1 MIKIVI
7 MSTKFKPLLLL
18 LIVFLLIPACSDGET
33 SSPNL
38 VEISSEDDDE
48 EESEDEEFEN
58 NEEEAEDEE
67 REFEYIAPVLPVL
80 PDPPISSSEWNQV
93 NGPFGGTI
101 TSIFKSPDGYWV
113 TTTDNSG
120 LSDSNLYLVDN
131 KEFTWELKK
140 TISGN
145 MGGVVVDASNS
156 NQIAF
161 YTEATSNSDSGVF
174 ISKDGGETWD
184 ETEVGG
190 GQYSA
195 IAIGSQNTSTLYVAG
210 RYFPN
215 GEDCED
221 EEGED
226 DCTPEKNSAI
236 FISNDFGTSWIKSSS
251 IPKGVFQEIEL
262 EEGQELEEEDI
273 DKVRVLYVSPSDD
286 DLIFV
291 GTSNLLVKSGDRG
304 SSWKT
309 LSNTFHRSDI
319 KGLAI
324 HPNNPNIIYVRIGL
338 YTFSDCS
345 DVDND
350 DPDYE
355 ESVSK
360 YCPGIY
366 KSTDGGESWKLLD
379 EVTGDPSEGGVYI
392 NEYNDSEIY
401 SVFGRETF
409 VSKDAGMSSDVFL
422 DTKEHPI
429 IPDVGVEIITF
440 GESEAEV
447 FMAGLQG
454 VYRTYDN
461 GRTWIETNTGFVG
474 SEVVD
479 IVTALDGTMYATTYN
494 LGIFKSIDGGK
505 NWGFASFGIKNWY
518 GMQLATHPENPDT
531 IFTTTNGGVY
541 KSTNAGESWKLIG
554 GSDLCDDEDVG
565 GNCHYHG
572 IIVEKEAPFKV
583 LVGSGGDQYAK
594 EGVGLTGSENSGDT
608 WKASDNGFVRDV
620 HVSKLIIDPNNN
632 NIFYATTQ
640 GATEYTDKVGD
651 GAGVFKSTDRGN
663 NWTQINNGLDSL
675 ETNVLIV
682 DPNDSETLYLGTD
695 DDGVYKSINGGD
707 SWKKLNV
714 SSLSKSFGVGDIVVD
729 PQNSDNIYIGTVDY
743 FRLSENRGVLGD
755 FGIYKSTDGGTT
767 WEEFNSGL
775 KHLGVFSLE
784 ISEENRILYAGTR
797 AGGVYWISLD
807 D

>member
-1 MIKIVI
+1 MIENSK
-7 MSTKFKPLLLL
+7 K
-18 LIVFLLIPACSDGET
+18 LIVFILFLLILSGCSSDD
-33 SSPNL
+33 SSGPTL
-38 VEISSEDDDE
+38 VEISSDEEDVDYEEEDGDE
-48 EESEDEEFEN
+48 EEDSDEEEN
-58 NEEEAEDEE
+58 DDMDIT
-67 REFEYIAPVLPVL
+67 EFIPPELPDL
-80 PDPPISSSEWNQV
+80 PDPVLSSSKWNQV

-101 TSIFKSPDGYWV
+101 TSIFKSSDGYWV

-120 LSDSNLYLVDN
+120 LSDSNLYLVDS
-131 KEFTWELKK
+131 KTFVWELKK

-145 MGGVVVDASNS
+145 MGGVVVNASNS

-174 ISKDGGETWD
+174 VSKDGGKTWD
-184 ETEVGG
+184 EAKIDGS
-190 GQYSA
+190 QYSA
-195 IAIGSQNTSTLYVAG
+195 ITIGSQNTSTLYVAG
-210 RYFPN
+210 RHFPN
-215 GEDCED
+215 GEDCE
-221 EEGED
+221 EEEDED

-251 IPKGVFQEIEL
+251 IPKGVFKEIEL

-273 DKVRVLYVSPSDD
+273 DKVTVLYVSPSDD
-286 DLIFV
+286 DQIFV
-291 GTSNLLVKSGDRG
+291 GTSNLLLKSNDRG
-304 SSWKT
+304 SSWES
-309 LSNTFHRSDI
+309 LSDTFHRSDI

-324 HPNNPNIIYVRIGL
+324 HPNNPNIIYARIGL

-350 DPDYE
+350 DADYE

-366 KSTDGGESWKLLD
+366 KSTDGGESWKLLE

-409 VSKDAGMSSDVFL
+409 VSKDGGISSDVFL

-440 GESEAEV
+440 GESESEV

-461 GRTWIETNTGFVG
+461 GKTWIESNTGFVG

-479 IVTALDGTMYATTYN
+479 LVTSLDGTMYATTYN
-494 LGIFKSIDGGK
+494 LGIFKSTDGGK
-505 NWGFASFGIKNWY
+505 NWVFASFGIKNWY
-518 GMQLATHPENPDT
+518 GMQLATHPEDADT
-531 IFTTTNGGVY
+531 LFTTTNGGVY
-541 KSTNAGESWKLIG
+541 KSTNAGKSWELIG
-554 GSDLCDDEDVG
+554 GSDLCDDEDAG

-572 IIVEKEAPFKV
+572 IVVEKEAPFKV

-594 EGVGLTGSENSGDT
+594 EGVGLTGSEDNGESWRNSD
-608 WKASDNGFVRDV
+608 DGFVRDV
-620 HVSKLIIDPNNN
+620 HVSKLVIDPNNN
-632 NIFYATTQ
+632 NVFYATTQ
-640 GATEYTDKVGD
+640 GETEYTDKVGD

-663 NWTQINNGLDSL
+663 NWTQINNGLNSL
-675 ETNVLIV
+675 ETNVLAV
-682 DPNDSETLYLGTD
+682 DPNDSDVLYLGTD
-695 DDGVYKSINGGD
+695 DDGIYKSINGGEN
-707 SWKKLNV
+707 WKKLIPTA
-714 SSLSKSFGVGDIVVD
+714 SFGVGDIIVD
-729 PQNSDNIYIGTVDY
+729 PQNSNNVYMGTVDY
-743 FRLSENRGVLGD
+743 FRLSESRGVLGD
-755 FGIYKSTDGGTT
+755 FGVYKSTDGGTT

-775 KHLGVFSLE
+775 NHLGVFSLE
-784 ISEENRILYAGTR
+784 LSEENRILYAGTR
-797 AGGVYWISLD
+797 AGGVYWINLD
-807 D
+807 G

>member
-1 MIKIVI
+1 MIENSK
-7 MSTKFKPLLLL
+7 K
-18 LIVFLLIPACSDGET
+18 LIVFILFLLILSGCSNDD
-33 SSPNL
+33 SSGPTL
-38 VEISSEDDDE
+38 VEISSDEEDVDYEEEDSDE
-48 EESEDEEFEN
+48 EEDNDEEEN
-58 NEEEAEDEE
+58 DDIDIT
-67 REFEYIAPVLPVL
+67 EFIPPELPDL
-80 PDPPISSSEWNQV
+80 PDPVLSSTKWNQV

-101 TSIFKSPDGYWV
+101 TSIFKSSDGYWV

-120 LSDSNLYLVDN
+120 LSDSNLYLVDS
-131 KEFTWELKK
+131 KTFVWELKK

-145 MGGVVVDASNS
+145 MGGVVVNASNS

-174 ISKDGGETWD
+174 VSKDGGKTWD
-184 ETEVGG
+184 EAKIDGS
-190 GQYSA
+190 QYSA
-195 IAIGSQNTSTLYVAG
+195 ITIGSQNTSTLYVAG
-210 RYFPN
+210 RHFPN

-221 EEGED
+221 EEDED

-251 IPKGVFQEIEL
+251 IPKGVFKEIEL

-273 DKVRVLYVSPSDD
+273 DKVTVLYVSPSDD
-286 DLIFV
+286 DQIFV
-291 GTSNLLVKSGDRG
+291 GTSNLLLKSNDRG
-304 SSWKT
+304 SSWES
-309 LSNTFHRSDI
+309 LSDTFHRSDI

-324 HPNNPNIIYVRIGL
+324 HPNNPNIIYARIGL

-350 DPDYE
+350 DADYE

-366 KSTDGGESWKLLD
+366 KSTDGGESWKLLE

-409 VSKDAGMSSDVFL
+409 VSKDGGISSDVFL

-440 GESEAEV
+440 GESESEV

-461 GRTWIETNTGFVG
+461 GKTWIESNTGFVG

-479 IVTALDGTMYATTYN
+479 LVTSLDGTMYATTYN
-494 LGIFKSIDGGK
+494 LGIFKSTDGGK
-505 NWGFASFGIKNWY
+505 NWVFASFGIKNWY
-518 GMQLATHPENPDT
+518 GMQLATHPEDADT
-531 IFTTTNGGVY
+531 LFTTTNGGVY
-541 KSTNAGESWKLIG
+541 KSTNAGKSWELIG
-554 GSDLCDDEDVG
+554 GSDLCDDEDAG

-572 IIVEKEAPFKV
+572 IVVEKEAPFKV

-594 EGVGLTGSENSGDT
+594 EGVGLTGSEDNGESWRNSD
-608 WKASDNGFVRDV
+608 DGFVRDV
-620 HVSKLIIDPNNN
+620 HVSKLVIDPNNN
-632 NIFYATTQ
+632 NVFYATTQ
-640 GATEYTDKVGD
+640 GETEYTDKVGD

-663 NWTQINNGLDSL
+663 NWTQINNGLNSL
-675 ETNVLIV
+675 ETNVLAV
-682 DPNDSETLYLGTD
+682 DPNDSDVLYLGTD
-695 DDGVYKSINGGD
+695 DDGIYKSINGGEN
-707 SWKKLNV
+707 WEKLIPTA
-714 SSLSKSFGVGDIVVD
+714 SFGVGDIIVD
-729 PQNSDNIYIGTVDY
+729 PQNSNNVYMGTVDY
-743 FRLSENRGVLGD
+743 FRLSESRGVLGD
-755 FGIYKSTDGGTT
+755 FGVYKSTDGGTT

-775 KHLGVFSLE
+775 NHLGVFSLE
-784 ISEENRILYAGTR
+784 LSEENRILYAGTR
-797 AGGVYWISLD
+797 AGGVYWINLD
-807 D
+807 G

>member
-1 MIKIVI
+1 MIENSK
-7 MSTKFKPLLLL
+7 K
-18 LIVFLLIPACSDGET
+18 LIVFILFLLILSGCSNDD
-33 SSPNL
+33 SSGPTL
-38 VEISSEDDDE
+38 VEISSDEEDMDYEEEDGDGEEDGDE
-48 EESEDEEFEN
+48 EENDDMDITEFIPPE
-58 NEEEAEDEE
+58 
-67 REFEYIAPVLPVL
+67 LPDL
-80 PDPPISSSEWNQV
+80 PDPVLSSSKWNQV

-101 TSIFKSPDGYWV
+101 TSIFKSSDGYWV

-120 LSDSNLYLVDN
+120 LSDSNLYLVDS
-131 KEFTWELKK
+131 KTFVWELKK

-145 MGGVVVDASNS
+145 MGGVVVNASNS

-174 ISKDGGETWD
+174 VSKDGGKTWD
-184 ETEVGG
+184 EAKIDGS
-190 GQYSA
+190 QYSA
-195 IAIGSQNTSTLYVAG
+195 ITIGSQNTSTLYVAG
-210 RYFPN
+210 RHFPN

-221 EEGED
+221 EEDED

-251 IPKGVFQEIEL
+251 IPKGVFKEIEL

-273 DKVRVLYVSPSDD
+273 DKVTVLYVSPSDD
-286 DLIFV
+286 DQIFV
-291 GTSNLLVKSGDRG
+291 GTSNLLLKSNDRG
-304 SSWKT
+304 SSWES
-309 LSNTFHRSDI
+309 LSDTFHRSDI

-324 HPNNPNIIYVRIGL
+324 HPNNPNIIYARIGL

-350 DPDYE
+350 DADYE

-366 KSTDGGESWKLLD
+366 KSTDGGESWKLLE

-409 VSKDAGMSSDVFL
+409 VSKDGGISSDVFL

-440 GESEAEV
+440 GESESEV

-461 GRTWIETNTGFVG
+461 GKTWIESNTGFVG

-479 IVTALDGTMYATTYN
+479 LVTSLDGTMYATTYN
-494 LGIFKSIDGGK
+494 LGIFKSTDGGK
-505 NWGFASFGIKNWY
+505 NWVFASFGIKNWY
-518 GMQLATHPENPDT
+518 GMQLATHPEDADT
-531 IFTTTNGGVY
+531 LFTTTNGGVY
-541 KSTNAGESWKLIG
+541 KSTNAGKSWELIG
-554 GSDLCDDEDVG
+554 GSDLCDDEDAG

-572 IIVEKEAPFKV
+572 IVVEKEAPFKV

-594 EGVGLTGSENSGDT
+594 EGVGLTGSEDNGESWRNSD
-608 WKASDNGFVRDV
+608 DGFVRDV
-620 HVSKLIIDPNNN
+620 HVSKLVIDPNNN
-632 NIFYATTQ
+632 NVFYATTQ
-640 GATEYTDKVGD
+640 GETEYTDKVGD
-651 GAGVFKSTDRGN
+651 GAGVFKSIDRGN
-663 NWTQINNGLDSL
+663 NWTQINNGLNSL
-675 ETNVLIV
+675 ETNVLAV
-682 DPNDSETLYLGTD
+682 DPNDSDVLYLGTD
-695 DDGVYKSINGGD
+695 DDGIYKSINGGEN
-707 SWKKLNV
+707 WKKLIPTA
-714 SSLSKSFGVGDIVVD
+714 SFGVGDIIVD
-729 PQNSDNIYIGTVDY
+729 PQNSNNVYMGTVDY
-743 FRLSENRGVLGD
+743 FRLSESRGVLGD
-755 FGIYKSTDGGTT
+755 FGVYKSTDGGTT

-775 KHLGVFSLE
+775 NHLGVFSLE
-784 ISEENRILYAGTR
+784 LSEENRILYAGTR
-797 AGGVYWISLD
+797 AGGVYWINLD
-807 D
+807 G

>member
-1 MIKIVI
+1 MIENSK
-7 MSTKFKPLLLL
+7 K
-18 LIVFLLIPACSDGET
+18 LIVFILFLLILSGCSSDD
-33 SSPNL
+33 SSGPTL
-38 VEISSEDDDE
+38 VEISSDEEDVDYEEEDGDE
-48 EESEDEEFEN
+48 EEDSDEEEN
-58 NEEEAEDEE
+58 DDMDIT
-67 REFEYIAPVLPVL
+67 EFIPPELPDL
-80 PDPPISSSEWNQV
+80 PDPVLSSSKWNQV

-101 TSIFKSPDGYWV
+101 TSIFKSSDGYWV

-120 LSDSNLYLVDN
+120 LSDSNLYLVDS
-131 KEFTWELKK
+131 KTFVWELKK

-145 MGGVVVDASNS
+145 MGGVVVNASNS

-174 ISKDGGETWD
+174 VSKDGGKTWD
-184 ETEVGG
+184 EAKIDGS
-190 GQYSA
+190 QYSA
-195 IAIGSQNTSTLYVAG
+195 ITIGSQNTSTLYVAG
-210 RYFPN
+210 RHFPN

-221 EEGED
+221 EEDED

-251 IPKGVFQEIEL
+251 IPKGVFKEIEL

-273 DKVRVLYVSPSDD
+273 DKVTVLYVSPSDD
-286 DLIFV
+286 DQIFV
-291 GTSNLLVKSGDRG
+291 GTSNLLLKSNDRG
-304 SSWKT
+304 SSWES
-309 LSNTFHRSDI
+309 LSDTFHRSDI

-324 HPNNPNIIYVRIGL
+324 HPNNPNIIYARIGL

-350 DPDYE
+350 DADYE

-366 KSTDGGESWKLLD
+366 KSTDGGESWKLLE

-409 VSKDAGMSSDVFL
+409 VSKDGGISSDVFL

-440 GESEAEV
+440 GESESEV

-461 GRTWIETNTGFVG
+461 GKTWIESNTGFVG

-479 IVTALDGTMYATTYN
+479 LVTSLDGTMYATTYN
-494 LGIFKSIDGGK
+494 LGIFKSTDGGK
-505 NWGFASFGIKNWY
+505 NWVFASFGIKNWY
-518 GMQLATHPENPDT
+518 GMQLATHPEDADT
-531 IFTTTNGGVY
+531 LFTTTNGGVY
-541 KSTNAGESWKLIG
+541 KSTNAGKSWELIG
-554 GSDLCDDEDVG
+554 GSDLCDDEDAG

-572 IIVEKEAPFKV
+572 IVVEKEAPFKV

-594 EGVGLTGSENSGDT
+594 EGVGLTGSEDNGESWRNSD
-608 WKASDNGFVRDV
+608 DGFVRDV
-620 HVSKLIIDPNNN
+620 HVSKLVIDPNNN
-632 NIFYATTQ
+632 NVFYATTQ
-640 GATEYTDKVGD
+640 GETEYTDKVGD

-663 NWTQINNGLDSL
+663 NWTQINNGLNSL
-675 ETNVLIV
+675 ETNVLAV
-682 DPNDSETLYLGTD
+682 DPNDSDVLYLGTD
-695 DDGVYKSINGGD
+695 DDGIYKSINGGEN
-707 SWKKLNV
+707 WKKLIP
-714 SSLSKSFGVGDIVVD
+714 SASFGVGDIVVD
-729 PQNSDNIYIGTVDY
+729 PQNSNNVYMGTVDY
-743 FRLSENRGVLGD
+743 FRLSESRGVLGD
-755 FGIYKSTDGGTT
+755 FGVYKSTDGGTT

-775 KHLGVFSLE
+775 NHLGVFSLE
-784 ISEENRILYAGTR
+784 LSEENRILYAGTR
-797 AGGVYWISLD
+797 AGGVYWINLD
-807 D
+807 G

>member
-1 MIKIVI
+1 MIENSK
-7 MSTKFKPLLLL
+7 K
-18 LIVFLLIPACSDGET
+18 LIVFILFLLILSGCSSDD
-33 SSPNL
+33 SSGPTL
-38 VEISSEDDDE
+38 VEISSDEEDVDYEEEDGDE
-48 EESEDEEFEN
+48 EEDSDEEEN
-58 NEEEAEDEE
+58 DDMDIT
-67 REFEYIAPVLPVL
+67 EFIPPELPDL
-80 PDPPISSSEWNQV
+80 PDPVLSSSKWNQV

-101 TSIFKSPDGYWV
+101 TSIFKSSDGYWV

-120 LSDSNLYLVDN
+120 LSDSNLYLVDS
-131 KEFTWELKK
+131 KTFVWELKK

-145 MGGVVVDASNS
+145 MGGVVVNASNS

-174 ISKDGGETWD
+174 VSKDGGRTWEEAKID
-184 ETEVGG
+184 GS
-190 GQYSA
+190 QYSA
-195 IAIGSQNTSTLYVAG
+195 ITIGTQNTSTLYVAG
-210 RYFPN
+210 RHFPN

-221 EEGED
+221 EEDED

-251 IPKGVFQEIEL
+251 IPKGVFKEIEL

-273 DKVRVLYVSPSDD
+273 DKVTVLYVSPSDD
-286 DLIFV
+286 DQIFV
-291 GTSNLLVKSGDRG
+291 GTSNLLLKSNDRG
-304 SSWKT
+304 SSWES
-309 LSNTFHRSDI
+309 LSDTFHRSDI

-324 HPNNPNIIYVRIGL
+324 HPNNPNIIYARIGL

-350 DPDYE
+350 DADYE

-366 KSTDGGESWKLLD
+366 KSTDGGESWKLLE

-409 VSKDAGMSSDVFL
+409 VSKDGGISSDVFL

-440 GESEAEV
+440 GESESEV

-461 GRTWIETNTGFVG
+461 GKTWIESNTGFVG

-479 IVTALDGTMYATTYN
+479 LVTSLDGTMYATTYN
-494 LGIFKSIDGGK
+494 LGIFKSTDGGK
-505 NWGFASFGIKNWY
+505 NWVFASFGIKNWY
-518 GMQLATHPENPDT
+518 GMQLATHPEDADT
-531 IFTTTNGGVY
+531 LFTTTNGGVY
-541 KSTNAGESWKLIG
+541 KSTNAGKSWELIG
-554 GSDLCDDEDVG
+554 GSDLCDDEDAG

-572 IIVEKEAPFKV
+572 IVVEKEAPFKV

-594 EGVGLTGSENSGDT
+594 EGVGLTGSEDNGESWRNSD
-608 WKASDNGFVRDV
+608 DGFVRDV
-620 HVSKLIIDPNNN
+620 HVSKLVIDPNNN
-632 NIFYATTQ
+632 NVFYATTQ
-640 GATEYTDKVGD
+640 GETEYTDKVGD

-663 NWTQINNGLDSL
+663 NWTQINNGLNSL
-675 ETNVLIV
+675 ETNVLAV
-682 DPNDSETLYLGTD
+682 DPNDSDVLYLGTD
-695 DDGVYKSINGGD
+695 DDGIYKSINGGEN
-707 SWKKLNV
+707 WKKLIPTA
-714 SSLSKSFGVGDIVVD
+714 SFGVGDIIVD
-729 PQNSDNIYIGTVDY
+729 PQNSNNVYMGTVDY
-743 FRLSENRGVLGD
+743 FRLSESRGVLGD
-755 FGIYKSTDGGTT
+755 FGVYKSTDGGTT

-775 KHLGVFSLE
+775 NHLGVFSLE
-784 ISEENRILYAGTR
+784 LSEENRILYAGTR
-797 AGGVYWISLD
+797 AGGVYWINLD
-807 D
+807 G

>member
-1 MIKIVI
+1 MLKI
-7 MSTKFKPLLLL
+7 SSK
-18 LIVFLLIPACSDGET
+18 LIVLFLFFLIVSACSSGD
-33 SSPNL
+33 SSGPTL
-38 VEISSEDDDE
+38 VEVSSDEESVDYEEENDDE
-48 EESEDEEFEN
+48 EEDSDEEEN
-58 NEEEAEDEE
+58 DDEIT
-67 REFEYIAPVLPVL
+67 EFIPPELPDL
-80 PDPPISSSEWNQV
+80 PDPALSSSKWNQV

-101 TSIFKSPDGYWV
+101 TSIFKGSDGYWV

-120 LSDSNLYLVDN
+120 LSDSNLYLVDS
-131 KEFTWELKK
+131 KKFTWELKK
-140 TISGN
+140 TMSGN
-145 MGGVVVDASNS
+145 MGGVVVNTSNS

-174 ISKDGGETWD
+174 ISKDGGTTWNETSID
-184 ETEVGG
+184 G
-190 GQYSA
+190 GQFSA
-195 IAIGSQNTSTLYVAG
+195 IAVGSQNTSTLYIAG

-215 GEDCED
+215 GEDC
-221 EEGED
+221 EGED

-236 FISNDFGTSWIKSSS
+236 FISNDFGASWTKSSP
-251 IPKGVFQEIEL
+251 IPKGIFKEIEL

-273 DKVRVLYVSPSDD
+273 DKVTVLYVSPSDD
-286 DLIFV
+286 DHIFV
-291 GTSNLLVKSGDRG
+291 GTSNLLLKSNDRG
-304 SSWKT
+304 SSWES
-309 LSNTFHRSDI
+309 LSDTFHRSDI

-366 KSTDGGESWKLLD
+366 KSTDGGESWKLLE

-401 SVFGRETF
+401 SVFSRETF
-409 VSKDAGMSSDVFL
+409 VSKDAGLSSDMFL
-422 DTKEHPI
+422 NTKEHPI

-440 GESEAEV
+440 GKSESEV

-461 GRTWIETNTGFVG
+461 GKTWIETNTGFVG

-479 IVTALDGTMYATTYN
+479 LVTALDGTMYATTYN
-494 LGIFKSIDGGK
+494 LGIFKSIDDGK
-505 NWGFASFGIKNWY
+505 NWGFASFGIKSWY
-518 GMQLATHPENPDT
+518 GMQLATHPEDADT
-531 IFTTTNGGVY
+531 VFTTTSGGVY

-554 GSDLCDDEDVG
+554 GSDLCDDEEAG

-583 LVGSGGDQYAK
+583 LVGSGGDQYSK
-594 EGVGLTGSENSGDT
+594 EGVGLTGSEDNGETWRNSD
-608 WKASDNGFVRDV
+608 DGFVRDV

-675 ETNVLIV
+675 ETNILTV
-682 DPNDSETLYLGTD
+682 DPNDSKTLYLGTD
-695 DDGVYKSINGGD
+695 DDGVYKSTDGGE

-714 SSLSKSFGVGDIVVD
+714 SSIPKSFGVGDIIVD
-729 PQNSDNIYIGTVDY
+729 PQNSNNIYIGTVDY
-743 FRLSENRGVLGD
+743 FRLSESRGVLGD

-784 ISEENRILYAGTR
+784 LSEENRILYAGTR

-807 D
+807 N

>member
-1 MIKIVI
+1 MIENSK
-7 MSTKFKPLLLL
+7 K
-18 LIVFLLIPACSDGET
+18 LIVFILFLLILSGCSSDD
-33 SSPNL
+33 SSGPTL
-38 VEISSEDDDE
+38 VEISSDEEDMDYEEEDGDE
-48 EESEDEEFEN
+48 EEDSDEEEN
-58 NEEEAEDEE
+58 DDMDIT
-67 REFEYIAPVLPVL
+67 EFIPPELPDL
-80 PDPPISSSEWNQV
+80 PDPVLSSSKWNQV

-101 TSIFKSPDGYWV
+101 TSIFKSSDGYWV

-120 LSDSNLYLVDN
+120 LSDSNLYLVDS
-131 KEFTWELKK
+131 KTFVWELKK

-145 MGGVVVDASNS
+145 MGGVVVNASNS

-174 ISKDGGETWD
+174 VSEDGGKTWD
-184 ETEVGG
+184 EAKIDGS
-190 GQYSA
+190 QYSA
-195 IAIGSQNTSTLYVAG
+195 ITIGSQNTSTLYVAG
-210 RYFPN
+210 RHFPY

-221 EEGED
+221 EEDED

-251 IPKGVFQEIEL
+251 IPKGVFKEIEL

-273 DKVRVLYVSPSDD
+273 DKVTVLYVSPSDD
-286 DLIFV
+286 DRIFV
-291 GTSNLLVKSGDRG
+291 GTSNLLLKSNNRG
-304 SSWKT
+304 SSWES
-309 LSNTFHRSDI
+309 LSDTFHRSDI

-324 HPNNPNIIYVRIGL
+324 HPNNPNIIYARIGL

-350 DPDYE
+350 DADYE

-366 KSTDGGESWKLLD
+366 KSTDGGESWKLLE

-409 VSKDAGMSSDVFL
+409 VSKDGGISSDVFL

-440 GESEAEV
+440 GESESEV

-461 GRTWIETNTGFVG
+461 GKTWIESNTGFVG

-479 IVTALDGTMYATTYN
+479 LVTSLDGTMYATTYN
-494 LGIFKSIDGGK
+494 LGIFKSTDGGK
-505 NWGFASFGIKNWY
+505 NWVFASFGIKNWY
-518 GMQLATHPENPDT
+518 GMQLATHPEDADT
-531 IFTTTNGGVY
+531 LFTTTNGGVY
-541 KSTNAGESWKLIG
+541 KSTNAGKSWELIG
-554 GSDLCDDEDVG
+554 GSDLCDDEDAG

-572 IIVEKEAPFKV
+572 IVVEKEAPFKV

-594 EGVGLTGSENSGDT
+594 EGVGLTGSEDNGESWRNSD
-608 WKASDNGFVRDV
+608 DGFVRDV
-620 HVSKLIIDPNNN
+620 HVSKLVIDPNNN
-632 NIFYATTQ
+632 NVFYATTQ
-640 GATEYTDKVGD
+640 GETEYTDKVGD

-663 NWTQINNGLDSL
+663 NWTQINNGLNSL
-675 ETNVLIV
+675 ETNVLAV
-682 DPNDSETLYLGTD
+682 DPNDSDVLYLGTD
-695 DDGVYKSINGGD
+695 DDGIYKSINGGEN
-707 SWKKLNV
+707 WKKLIPTA
-714 SSLSKSFGVGDIVVD
+714 SFGVGDIIVD
-729 PQNSDNIYIGTVDY
+729 PQNSNNVYMGTVDY
-743 FRLSENRGVLGD
+743 FRLSESRGVLGD
-755 FGIYKSTDGGTT
+755 FGVYKSTDGGTT

-775 KHLGVFSLE
+775 NHLGVFSLE
-784 ISEENRILYAGTR
+784 LSEENRILYAGTR
-797 AGGVYWISLD
+797 AGGVYWINLD
-807 D
+807 G

>member
-1 MIKIVI
+1 MIENSK
-7 MSTKFKPLLLL
+7 K
-18 LIVFLLIPACSDGET
+18 LIVFILFLLILSGCSSDD
-33 SSPNL
+33 SSGPTL
-38 VEISSEDDDE
+38 VEISSDEEDVDYEEEDGDE
-48 EESEDEEFEN
+48 EEDSDEEEN
-58 NEEEAEDEE
+58 DDMDIT
-67 REFEYIAPVLPVL
+67 EFIPPELPDL
-80 PDPPISSSEWNQV
+80 PDPVLSSSKWNQV

-101 TSIFKSPDGYWV
+101 TSIFKSSDGYWV

-120 LSDSNLYLVDN
+120 LSDSNLYLVDS
-131 KEFTWELKK
+131 KTFVWELKK

-145 MGGVVVDASNS
+145 MGGVVVNASNS

-174 ISKDGGETWD
+174 VSKDGGKTWD
-184 ETEVGG
+184 EAKIDGS
-190 GQYSA
+190 QYSA
-195 IAIGSQNTSTLYVAG
+195 ITIGSQNTSTLYVAG
-210 RYFPN
+210 RHFPN

-221 EEGED
+221 EEDED

-251 IPKGVFQEIEL
+251 IPKGVFKEIEL

-273 DKVRVLYVSPSDD
+273 DKVTVLYVSPSDD
-286 DLIFV
+286 DRIFV
-291 GTSNLLVKSGDRG
+291 GTSNLLLKSNDRG
-304 SSWKT
+304 SSWES
-309 LSNTFHRSDI
+309 LSDTFHRSDI

-350 DPDYE
+350 DADYE

-366 KSTDGGESWKLLD
+366 KSTDGGESWKLLE

-409 VSKDAGMSSDVFL
+409 VSKDGGISSDVFL

-440 GESEAEV
+440 GESESEV

-461 GRTWIETNTGFVG
+461 GKTWIESNTGFVG

-479 IVTALDGTMYATTYN
+479 LVTSLDGTMYATTYN
-494 LGIFKSIDGGK
+494 LGIFKSTDGGK
-505 NWGFASFGIKNWY
+505 NWVFASFGIKNWY
-518 GMQLATHPENPDT
+518 GMQLATHPEDADT
-531 IFTTTNGGVY
+531 LFTTTNGGVY
-541 KSTNAGESWKLIG
+541 KSTNAGKSWELIG
-554 GSDLCDDEDVG
+554 GSDLCDDEDAG

-572 IIVEKEAPFKV
+572 IVVEKEAPFKV

-594 EGVGLTGSENSGDT
+594 EGVGLTGSEDNGESWRNSD
-608 WKASDNGFVRDV
+608 DGFVRDV
-620 HVSKLIIDPNNN
+620 HVSKLVIDPNNN

-640 GATEYTDKVGD
+640 GETEYTDKVGD

-663 NWTQINNGLDSL
+663 NWTQINNGLNSL
-675 ETNVLIV
+675 ETNVLAV
-682 DPNDSETLYLGTD
+682 DPNDSDVLYLGTD
-695 DDGVYKSINGGD
+695 DDGIYKSINGGEN
-707 SWKKLNV
+707 WKKLIPTA
-714 SSLSKSFGVGDIVVD
+714 SFGVGDIIVD
-729 PQNSDNIYIGTVDY
+729 PQNSNNVYMGTVDY
-743 FRLSENRGVLGD
+743 FRLSESRGVLGD
-755 FGIYKSTDGGTT
+755 FGVYKSTDGGTT

-775 KHLGVFSLE
+775 NHLGVFSLE
-784 ISEENRILYAGTR
+784 LSEENRILYAGTR
-797 AGGVYWISLD
+797 AGGVYWINLD
-807 D
+807 G

>member
-1 MIKIVI
+1 MIENSK
-7 MSTKFKPLLLL
+7 K
-18 LIVFLLIPACSDGET
+18 LIVFILFLLILSGCSSDD
-33 SSPNL
+33 SSGPTL
-38 VEISSEDDDE
+38 VEISSDEEDMDYEEEDGDE
-48 EESEDEEFEN
+48 EEDSDEEEN
-58 NEEEAEDEE
+58 DDMDIT
-67 REFEYIAPVLPVL
+67 EFIPPELPDL
-80 PDPPISSSEWNQV
+80 PDPVLSSSKWNQV

-101 TSIFKSPDGYWV
+101 TSIFKSSDGYWV

-120 LSDSNLYLVDN
+120 LSDSNLYLVDS
-131 KEFTWELKK
+131 KTFVWELKK

-145 MGGVVVDASNS
+145 MGGVVVNASNS

-174 ISKDGGETWD
+174 VSKDGGKTWD
-184 ETEVGG
+184 EAKIDGS
-190 GQYSA
+190 QYSA
-195 IAIGSQNTSTLYVAG
+195 ITIGSQNTSTLYVAG
-210 RYFPN
+210 RHFPN

-221 EEGED
+221 EEDED

-251 IPKGVFQEIEL
+251 IPKGVFKEIEL

-273 DKVRVLYVSPSDD
+273 DKVTVLYVSPSDD
-286 DLIFV
+286 DQIFV
-291 GTSNLLVKSGDRG
+291 GTSNLLLKSNDRG
-304 SSWKT
+304 SSWES
-309 LSNTFHRSDI
+309 LSDTFHRSDI

-324 HPNNPNIIYVRIGL
+324 HPNNPNIIYARIGL

-366 KSTDGGESWKLLD
+366 KSTDGGESWKLLE

-409 VSKDAGMSSDVFL
+409 VSKDGGISSDVFL

-440 GESEAEV
+440 GESESEV

-461 GRTWIETNTGFVG
+461 GKTWIESNTGFVG

-479 IVTALDGTMYATTYN
+479 LVTSLDGTMYATTYN
-494 LGIFKSIDGGK
+494 LGIFKSTDGGK
-505 NWGFASFGIKNWY
+505 NWVFASFGIKNWY
-518 GMQLATHPENPDT
+518 GMQLATHPEDADT
-531 IFTTTNGGVY
+531 LFTTTNGGVY
-541 KSTNAGESWKLIG
+541 KSTNAGKSWELIG
-554 GSDLCDDEDVG
+554 GSDLCDDEDAG

-572 IIVEKEAPFKV
+572 IVVEKEAPFKV

-594 EGVGLTGSENSGDT
+594 EGVGLTGSEDNGESWRNSD
-608 WKASDNGFVRDV
+608 DGFVRDV
-620 HVSKLIIDPNNN
+620 HVSKLVIDPNNN
-632 NIFYATTQ
+632 NVFYATTQ
-640 GATEYTDKVGD
+640 GETEYTDKVGD

-663 NWTQINNGLDSL
+663 NWTQINNGLNSL
-675 ETNVLIV
+675 ETNVLAV
-682 DPNDSETLYLGTD
+682 DPNDSDVLYLGTD
-695 DDGVYKSINGGD
+695 DDGIYKSINGGEN
-707 SWKKLNV
+707 WKKLIPTA
-714 SSLSKSFGVGDIVVD
+714 SFGVGDIIVD
-729 PQNSDNIYIGTVDY
+729 PQNSNNVYMGTVDY
-743 FRLSENRGVLGD
+743 FRLSESRGVLGD
-755 FGIYKSTDGGTT
+755 FGVYKSTDGGTT

-775 KHLGVFSLE
+775 NHLGVFSLE
-784 ISEENRILYAGTR
+784 LSEENRILYAGTR
-797 AGGVYWISLD
+797 AGGVYWINLD
-807 D
+807 G

>member
-1 MIKIVI
+1 MIENSK
-7 MSTKFKPLLLL
+7 K
-18 LIVFLLIPACSDGET
+18 LIVFILFLLILSGCSSDD
-33 SSPNL
+33 SSGPTL
-38 VEISSEDDDE
+38 VEISSDEEDVDYEEEDGDE
-48 EESEDEEFEN
+48 EEDSDEEEN
-58 NEEEAEDEE
+58 DDMDIT
-67 REFEYIAPVLPVL
+67 EFIPPELPDL
-80 PDPPISSSEWNQV
+80 PDPVLSSSKWNQV

-101 TSIFKSPDGYWV
+101 TSIFKSSDGYWV

-120 LSDSNLYLVDN
+120 LSDSNLYLVDS
-131 KEFTWELKK
+131 KTFVWELKK

-145 MGGVVVDASNS
+145 MGGVVVNASNS

-174 ISKDGGETWD
+174 VSKDGGKTWD
-184 ETEVGG
+184 EAKIDGS
-190 GQYSA
+190 QYSA
-195 IAIGSQNTSTLYVAG
+195 ITIGSQNTSTLYVAG
-210 RYFPN
+210 RHFPN

-221 EEGED
+221 EEDED

-251 IPKGVFQEIEL
+251 IPKGVFKEIEL

-273 DKVRVLYVSPSDD
+273 DKVTVLYVSPSDD
-286 DLIFV
+286 DQIFV
-291 GTSNLLVKSGDRG
+291 GTSNLLLKSNDRG
-304 SSWKT
+304 SSWES
-309 LSNTFHRSDI
+309 LSDTFHRSDI

-324 HPNNPNIIYVRIGL
+324 HPNNPNIIYARIGL

-350 DPDYE
+350 DADYE

-366 KSTDGGESWKLLD
+366 KSTDGGESWKLLE

-409 VSKDAGMSSDVFL
+409 VSKDGGISSDVFL

-440 GESEAEV
+440 GESESEV

-461 GRTWIETNTGFVG
+461 GKTWIESNTGFVG

-479 IVTALDGTMYATTYN
+479 LVTSLDGTMYATTYN
-494 LGIFKSIDGGK
+494 LGIFKSTDGGK
-505 NWGFASFGIKNWY
+505 NWVFASFGIKNWY
-518 GMQLATHPENPDT
+518 GMQLATHPEDADT
-531 IFTTTNGGVY
+531 LFTTTNGGVY
-541 KSTNAGESWKLIG
+541 KSTNAGKSWELIG
-554 GSDLCDDEDVG
+554 GSDLCDDEDAG

-572 IIVEKEAPFKV
+572 IVVEKEAPFKV

-594 EGVGLTGSENSGDT
+594 EGVGLTGSEDNGESWRNSD
-608 WKASDNGFVRDV
+608 DGFVRDV
-620 HVSKLIIDPNNN
+620 HVSKLVIDPNNN
-632 NIFYATTQ
+632 NVFYATTQ
-640 GATEYTDKVGD
+640 GETEYTDKVGD

-663 NWTQINNGLDSL
+663 NWTQINNGLNSL
-675 ETNVLIV
+675 ETNVLAV
-682 DPNDSETLYLGTD
+682 DPNDSDVLYLGTD
-695 DDGVYKSINGGD
+695 DDGIYKSINGGEN
-707 SWKKLNV
+707 WKKLIPTA
-714 SSLSKSFGVGDIVVD
+714 SFGVGDIIVD
-729 PQNSDNIYIGTVDY
+729 PQDSNNVYMGTVDY
-743 FRLSENRGVLGD
+743 FRLSESRGVLGD
-755 FGIYKSTDGGTT
+755 FGVYKSTDGGTT

-775 KHLGVFSLE
+775 NHLGVFSLE
-784 ISEENRILYAGTR
+784 LSEENRILYAGTR
-797 AGGVYWISLD
+797 AGGVYWINLD
-807 D
+807 G

>member
-1 MIKIVI
+1 MIKNSNKLI
-7 MSTKFKPLLLL
+7 L
-18 LIVFLLIPACSDGET
+18 LILFFLIVSACSSND
-33 SSPNL
+33 SSGPEL
-38 VEISSEDDDE
+38 IEISSDE
-48 EESEDEEFEN
+48 EGEEEN
-58 NEEEAEDEE
+58 DNEEGEEENDNEEGEEENDNEEALNFIPPE
-67 REFEYIAPVLPVL
+67 LPDL
-80 PDPPISSSEWNQV
+80 PDPPLSSSRWNQV

-101 TSIFKSPDGYWV
+101 TSIFKSSDGYWV

-195 IAIGSQNTSTLYVAG
+195 IAIGAQNTSTLYVAG
-210 RYFPN
+210 RIFPN

-251 IPKGVFQEIEL
+251 IPKGIFEEIEL
-262 EEGQELEEEDI
+262 EEGRELEEEDI
-273 DKVRVLYVSPSDD
+273 DKVTVLYVSPSDD
-286 DLIFV
+286 DHIFV
-291 GTSNLLVKSGDRG
+291 GTSNLLLKSTDRG
-304 SSWKT
+304 ETWRS
-309 LSNTFHRSDI
+309 LSDTFHRSDI

-324 HPNNPNIIYVRIGL
+324 HPNNPDIIYARIGI

-360 YCPGIY
+360 YCPGVY
-366 KSTDGGESWKLLD
+366 KSTDGGENWKLL
-379 EVTGDPSEGGVYI
+379 EEATGDPSEGGVYI

-401 SVFGRETF
+401 SVFSRETF
-409 VSKDAGMSSDVFL
+409 VSKDAGLSSDEFL
-422 DTKEHPI
+422 NTKEHPI

-440 GESEAEV
+440 GESESEV

-461 GRTWIETNTGFVG
+461 GQTWIETNTGFVG

-505 NWGFASFGIKNWY
+505 NWGFASFGIKSWY
-518 GMQLATHPENPDT
+518 GMQLATHPEDADT
-531 IFTTTNGGVY
+531 VFTTTSGGVY
-541 KSTNAGESWKLIG
+541 KSTNAGESWRVIG
-554 GSDLCDDEDVG
+554 GSDLCDDEEAG

-572 IIVEKEAPFKV
+572 IIIEKEAPFKV
-583 LVGSGGDQYAK
+583 LVGSGGDQYSK
-594 EGVGLTGSENSGDT
+594 EDVGLTGSEDNGES
-608 WKASDNGFVRDV
+608 WRKSDDGFVRDV

-632 NIFYATTQ
+632 NVFYATTQ

-651 GAGVFKSTDRGN
+651 GAGVFKSNDRGN
-663 NWTQINNGLDSL
+663 SWTQINNGLDSL
-675 ETNVLIV
+675 ETNILTV

-695 DDGVYKSINGGD
+695 DDGVYKSTDGGE
-707 SWKKLNV
+707 SWKKLTV
-714 SSLSKSFGVGDIVVD
+714 SSLSKSFGVGDIIVD
-729 PQNSDNIYIGTVDY
+729 PQNSNNIYIGTVDY
-743 FRLSENRGVLGD
+743 FRLSESRGVLGD
-755 FGIYKSTDGGTT
+755 FGVYKSTDGGAT
-767 WEEFNSGL
+767 WEEFNVGL
-775 KHLGVFSLE
+775 NHLGVFSLE
-784 ISEENRILYAGTR
+784 LSEENRILYAGTR

-807 D
+807 N

>member
-1 MIKIVI
+1 MIENSK
-7 MSTKFKPLLLL
+7 K
-18 LIVFLLIPACSDGET
+18 LIVFILFLLTISACSGDD
-33 SSPNL
+33 SSGPSL
-38 VEISSEDDDE
+38 VEISSDTEDVDYEEEDGDDQEDSDE
-48 EESEDEEFEN
+48 EENNDIDITEFIPPE
-58 NEEEAEDEE
+58 
-67 REFEYIAPVLPVL
+67 LPDL
-80 PDPPISSSEWNQV
+80 PDPVLSSSKWNQV

-101 TSIFKSPDGYWV
+101 TSIFKSSDGYWV

-120 LSDSNLYLVDN
+120 LSDSNLYLVN
-131 KEFTWELKK
+131 SKTFIWELKK

-145 MGGVVVDASNS
+145 MGGVVVNASNS

-174 ISKDGGETWD
+174 VSKDGGKTWD
-184 ETEVGG
+184 EAKIDGS
-190 GQYSA
+190 QYSA
-195 IAIGSQNTSTLYVAG
+195 ITIGSQNTSTLYVAG
-210 RYFPN
+210 RHFPN

-221 EEGED
+221 EEDED

-251 IPKGVFQEIEL
+251 IPKGVFKEIEL

-273 DKVRVLYVSPSDD
+273 DKVTVLYVSPSDD
-286 DLIFV
+286 DQIFV
-291 GTSNLLVKSGDRG
+291 GTSNLLLKSNDRG
-304 SSWKT
+304 SSWES
-309 LSNTFHRSDI
+309 LSDTFHRSDI

-324 HPNNPNIIYVRIGL
+324 HPNNPNIIYARIGL

-366 KSTDGGESWKLLD
+366 KSTDGGESWKLLE

-409 VSKDAGMSSDVFL
+409 VSKDGGISSDVFL

-440 GESEAEV
+440 GESESEV

-461 GRTWIETNTGFVG
+461 GKTWIESNTGFVG

-479 IVTALDGTMYATTYN
+479 LVTSLDGTMYATTYN
-494 LGIFKSIDGGK
+494 LGIFKSTDGGK
-505 NWGFASFGIKNWY
+505 NWVFASFGIKNWY
-518 GMQLATHPENPDT
+518 GMQLATHPEDADT
-531 IFTTTNGGVY
+531 LFTTTNGGVY
-541 KSTNAGESWKLIG
+541 KSTNAGKSWELIG
-554 GSDLCDDEDVG
+554 GSDLCDDEDAG

-572 IIVEKEAPFKV
+572 IVVEKEAPFKV

-594 EGVGLTGSENSGDT
+594 EGVGLTGSEDNGESWRNSD
-608 WKASDNGFVRDV
+608 DGFVRDV
-620 HVSKLIIDPNNN
+620 HVSKLVIDPNNN
-632 NIFYATTQ
+632 NVFYATTQ
-640 GATEYTDKVGD
+640 GETEYTDKVGD

-663 NWTQINNGLDSL
+663 NWTQINNGLNSL
-675 ETNVLIV
+675 ETNVLAV
-682 DPNDSETLYLGTD
+682 DPNDSDVLYLGTD
-695 DDGVYKSINGGD
+695 DDGIYKSINGGEN
-707 SWKKLNV
+707 WKKLIPTA
-714 SSLSKSFGVGDIVVD
+714 SFGVGDIIVD
-729 PQNSDNIYIGTVDY
+729 PQDSNNIYMGTVDY
-743 FRLSENRGVLGD
+743 FRLSESRGVLGD
-755 FGIYKSTDGGTT
+755 FGVYKSTDGGTT

-775 KHLGVFSLE
+775 NHLGVFSLE
-784 ISEENRILYAGTR
+784 LSEENRILYAGTR
-797 AGGVYWISLD
+797 AGGVYWINLD
-807 D
+807 G

>member
-1 MIKIVI
+1 MIENSK
-7 MSTKFKPLLLL
+7 K
-18 LIVFLLIPACSDGET
+18 LIVFILFLLILSGCSSDD
-33 SSPNL
+33 SSGPTL
-38 VEISSEDDDE
+38 VEISSDEEDVDYEEEDGDE
-48 EESEDEEFEN
+48 EEDSDEEEN
-58 NEEEAEDEE
+58 DDMDIT
-67 REFEYIAPVLPVL
+67 EFIPPELPDL
-80 PDPPISSSEWNQV
+80 PDPVLSSSKWNQV

-101 TSIFKSPDGYWV
+101 TSIFKSSDGYWV

-120 LSDSNLYLVDN
+120 LSDSNLYLVDS
-131 KEFTWELKK
+131 KTFIWELKK

-145 MGGVVVDASNS
+145 MGGVVVNASNS

-174 ISKDGGETWD
+174 VSKDGGKTWD
-184 ETEVGG
+184 EAKIDGS
-190 GQYSA
+190 QYSA
-195 IAIGSQNTSTLYVAG
+195 ITIGSQNTSTLYVAG
-210 RYFPN
+210 RHFPN

-221 EEGED
+221 EEDED

-251 IPKGVFQEIEL
+251 IPKGVFKEIEL

-273 DKVRVLYVSPSDD
+273 DKVTVLYVSPSDD
-286 DLIFV
+286 DQIFV
-291 GTSNLLVKSGDRG
+291 GTSNLLLKSNDRG
-304 SSWKT
+304 SSWES
-309 LSNTFHRSDI
+309 LSDTFHRSDI

-324 HPNNPNIIYVRIGL
+324 HPNNPNIIYARIGL

-350 DPDYE
+350 DADYE

-366 KSTDGGESWKLLD
+366 KSTDGGESWKLLE

-409 VSKDAGMSSDVFL
+409 VSKDGGISSDVFL

-440 GESEAEV
+440 GESESEV

-461 GRTWIETNTGFVG
+461 GKTWIESNTGFVG

-479 IVTALDGTMYATTYN
+479 LVTSLDGTMYATTYN
-494 LGIFKSIDGGK
+494 LGIFKSTDGGK
-505 NWGFASFGIKNWY
+505 NWVFASFGIKNWY
-518 GMQLATHPENPDT
+518 GMQLATHPEDADT
-531 IFTTTNGGVY
+531 LFTTTNGGVY
-541 KSTNAGESWKLIG
+541 KSTNAGKSWELIG
-554 GSDLCDDEDVG
+554 GSDLCDDEDAG

-572 IIVEKEAPFKV
+572 IVVEKEAPFKV

-594 EGVGLTGSENSGDT
+594 EGVGLTGSEDNGESWRNSD
-608 WKASDNGFVRDV
+608 DGFVRDV
-620 HVSKLIIDPNNN
+620 HVSKLVIDPNNN

-640 GATEYTDKVGD
+640 GETEYTDKVGD

-663 NWTQINNGLDSL
+663 NWTQINNGLNSL
-675 ETNVLIV
+675 ETNVLAV
-682 DPNDSETLYLGTD
+682 DPNDSDVLYLGTD
-695 DDGVYKSINGGD
+695 DDGIYKSINGGEN
-707 SWKKLNV
+707 WKKLIPTA
-714 SSLSKSFGVGDIVVD
+714 SFGVGDIIVD
-729 PQNSDNIYIGTVDY
+729 PQNSNNVYMGTVDY
-743 FRLSENRGVLGD
+743 FRLSESRGVLGD
-755 FGIYKSTDGGTT
+755 FGVYKSTDGGTT

-775 KHLGVFSLE
+775 NHLGVFSLE
-784 ISEENRILYAGTR
+784 LSEENRILYAGTR
-797 AGGVYWISLD
+797 AGGVYWINLD
-807 D
+807 G

>member
-1 MIKIVI
+1 MIENSK
-7 MSTKFKPLLLL
+7 K
-18 LIVFLLIPACSDGET
+18 LIVFILFLLILSGCSSDD
-33 SSPNL
+33 SSGPTL
-38 VEISSEDDDE
+38 VEISSDEEDVDYEEEDVDYEEEDSDE
-48 EESEDEEFEN
+48 EENDDMDITEFIPPE
-58 NEEEAEDEE
+58 
-67 REFEYIAPVLPVL
+67 LPDL
-80 PDPPISSSEWNQV
+80 PDPVLSSTKWNQV

-101 TSIFKSPDGYWV
+101 TSIFKSSDGYWV

-120 LSDSNLYLVDN
+120 LSDSNLYLVDS
-131 KEFTWELKK
+131 KTFVWELKK

-145 MGGVVVDASNS
+145 MGGVVVNASNS

-174 ISKDGGETWD
+174 VSKDGGKTWD
-184 ETEVGG
+184 EAKIDGS
-190 GQYSA
+190 QYSA
-195 IAIGSQNTSTLYVAG
+195 ITIGSQNTSTLYVAG
-210 RYFPN
+210 RHFPN

-221 EEGED
+221 EEDED

-251 IPKGVFQEIEL
+251 IPKGVFKEIEL

-273 DKVRVLYVSPSDD
+273 DKVTVLYVSPSDD
-286 DLIFV
+286 DQIFV
-291 GTSNLLVKSGDRG
+291 GTSNLLLKSNNRG
-304 SSWKT
+304 SSWES
-309 LSNTFHRSDI
+309 LSDTFHRSDI

-324 HPNNPNIIYVRIGL
+324 HPNNPNIIYARIGL

-350 DPDYE
+350 DADYE

-366 KSTDGGESWKLLD
+366 KSTDGGESWKLLE

-409 VSKDAGMSSDVFL
+409 VSKDGGISSDVFL

-440 GESEAEV
+440 GESESEV

-461 GRTWIETNTGFVG
+461 GKTWIESNTGFVG

-479 IVTALDGTMYATTYN
+479 LVTSLDGTMYATTYN
-494 LGIFKSIDGGK
+494 LGIFKSTDGGK
-505 NWGFASFGIKNWY
+505 NWVFASFGIKNWY
-518 GMQLATHPENPDT
+518 GMQLATHPEDADT
-531 IFTTTNGGVY
+531 LFTTTNGGVY
-541 KSTNAGESWKLIG
+541 KSTNAGKSWELIG
-554 GSDLCDDEDVG
+554 GSDLCDDEDAG

-572 IIVEKEAPFKV
+572 IVVEKEAPFKV

-594 EGVGLTGSENSGDT
+594 EGVGLTGSEDNGESWRNSD
-608 WKASDNGFVRDV
+608 DGFVRDV
-620 HVSKLIIDPNNN
+620 HVSKLVIDPNNN
-632 NIFYATTQ
+632 NVFYATTQ
-640 GATEYTDKVGD
+640 GETEYTDKVGD

-663 NWTQINNGLDSL
+663 NWTQINNGLNSL
-675 ETNVLIV
+675 ETNVLAV
-682 DPNDSETLYLGTD
+682 DPNDSDVLYLGTD
-695 DDGVYKSINGGD
+695 DDGIYKSINGGEN
-707 SWKKLNV
+707 WKKLIPTA
-714 SSLSKSFGVGDIVVD
+714 SFGVGDIIVD
-729 PQNSDNIYIGTVDY
+729 PQNSNNVYMGTVDY
-743 FRLSENRGVLGD
+743 FRLSESRGVLGD
-755 FGIYKSTDGGTT
+755 FGVYKSTDGGTT

-775 KHLGVFSLE
+775 NHLGVFSLE
-784 ISEENRILYAGTR
+784 LSEENRILYAGTR
-797 AGGVYWISLD
+797 AGGVYWINLD
-807 D
+807 G

>member
-1 MIKIVI
+1 MIENSK
-7 MSTKFKPLLLL
+7 K
-18 LIVFLLIPACSDGET
+18 LIVFILFLLILSGCSNDD
-33 SSPNL
+33 SSGPTL
-38 VEISSEDDDE
+38 VEISSDEEDVDYEEEDSDE
-48 EESEDEEFEN
+48 EENDDMDITEFIPPE
-58 NEEEAEDEE
+58 
-67 REFEYIAPVLPVL
+67 LPDL
-80 PDPPISSSEWNQV
+80 PDPVLSSSKWNQV

-101 TSIFKSPDGYWV
+101 TSIFKSSDGYWV

-120 LSDSNLYLVDN
+120 LSDSNLYLVDS
-131 KEFTWELKK
+131 KTFVWELKK

-145 MGGVVVDASNS
+145 MGGVVVNASNS

-174 ISKDGGETWD
+174 VSKDGGKTWD
-184 ETEVGG
+184 EAKIDGS
-190 GQYSA
+190 QYSA
-195 IAIGSQNTSTLYVAG
+195 ITIGSQNTSTLYVAG
-210 RYFPN
+210 RHFPY

-221 EEGED
+221 EEDED

-251 IPKGVFQEIEL
+251 IPKGVFKEIEL

-273 DKVRVLYVSPSDD
+273 DKVTVLYVSPSDD
-286 DLIFV
+286 DQIFV
-291 GTSNLLVKSGDRG
+291 GTSNLLLKSNDRG
-304 SSWKT
+304 SSWES
-309 LSNTFHRSDI
+309 LSDTFHRSDI

-324 HPNNPNIIYVRIGL
+324 HPNNPDIIYARIGI

-350 DPDYE
+350 DADYE

-366 KSTDGGESWKLLD
+366 KSTDGGESWKLLE

-409 VSKDAGMSSDVFL
+409 VSKDGGISSDIFL

-440 GESEAEV
+440 GESESEV

-461 GRTWIETNTGFVG
+461 GKTWIESNTGFVG

-479 IVTALDGTMYATTYN
+479 LVTSLDGTMYATTYN
-494 LGIFKSIDGGK
+494 LGIFKSTDGGK
-505 NWGFASFGIKNWY
+505 NWVFASFGIKNWY
-518 GMQLATHPENPDT
+518 GMQLATHPEDADT
-531 IFTTTNGGVY
+531 LFTTTNGGVY
-541 KSTNAGESWKLIG
+541 KSTNAGKSWELIG
-554 GSDLCDDEDVG
+554 GSDLCDDEDAG

-572 IIVEKEAPFKV
+572 IVVEKEAPFKV

-594 EGVGLTGSENSGDT
+594 EGVGLTGSEDNGESWRNSD
-608 WKASDNGFVRDV
+608 DGFVRDV
-620 HVSKLIIDPNNN
+620 HVSKLVIDPNNN
-632 NIFYATTQ
+632 NVFYATTQ
-640 GATEYTDKVGD
+640 GETEYTDKVGD

-663 NWTQINNGLDSL
+663 NWTQINNGLNSL
-675 ETNVLIV
+675 ETNVLAV
-682 DPNDSETLYLGTD
+682 DPNDSDVLYLGTD
-695 DDGVYKSINGGD
+695 DDGIYKSINGGEN
-707 SWKKLNV
+707 WKKLIPTA
-714 SSLSKSFGVGDIVVD
+714 SFGVGDIIVD
-729 PQNSDNIYIGTVDY
+729 PQNSNNVYMGTVDY
-743 FRLSENRGVLGD
+743 FRLSESRGVLGD
-755 FGIYKSTDGGTT
+755 FGVYKSTDGGTT

-775 KHLGVFSLE
+775 NHLGVFSLE
-784 ISEENRILYAGTR
+784 LSEENRILYAGTR
-797 AGGVYWISLD
+797 AGGVYWINLD
-807 D
+807 G

>member
-1 MIKIVI
+1 MLKI
-7 MSTKFKPLLLL
+7 SNK
-18 LIVFLLIPACSDGET
+18 LIVLFLFFLIVSACSSGD
-33 SSPNL
+33 SSGPTL
-38 VEISSEDDDE
+38 VEVSSDEESVDYEEENDDE
-48 EESEDEEFEN
+48 EEDTDEEEN
-58 NEEEAEDEE
+58 DDEIT
-67 REFEYIAPVLPVL
+67 EFIPPELPDL
-80 PDPPISSSEWNQV
+80 PDPALSSSKWNQV

-101 TSIFKSPDGYWV
+101 TSIFKGSDGYWV

-131 KEFTWELKK
+131 KKFTWELKK
-140 TISGN
+140 TMSGN
-145 MGGVVVDASNS
+145 MGGVVVNTSNS

-174 ISKDGGETWD
+174 ISKDGGTTWNETSID
-184 ETEVGG
+184 G
-190 GQYSA
+190 GQFSA
-195 IAIGSQNTSTLYVAG
+195 IAVGSQNTSTLYIAG

-236 FISNDFGTSWIKSSS
+236 FISNDFGASWTKSSP
-251 IPKGVFQEIEL
+251 IPKGIFKEIEL

-273 DKVRVLYVSPSDD
+273 DKVTVLYVSPSDD
-286 DLIFV
+286 DHIFV
-291 GTSNLLVKSGDRG
+291 GTSNLLLKSNDQGL
-304 SSWKT
+304 SWES
-309 LSNTFHRSDI
+309 LSDTFHRSDI

-324 HPNNPNIIYVRIGL
+324 HQNNPNIIYVRIGL

-366 KSTDGGESWKLLD
+366 KSTDGGESWKLLE

-401 SVFGRETF
+401 SVFSRETF
-409 VSKDAGMSSDVFL
+409 VSKDAGLSSDMFL
-422 DTKEHPI
+422 NTKEHPI

-440 GESEAEV
+440 GESESEV

-461 GRTWIETNTGFVG
+461 GKTWIETNTGFVG

-479 IVTALDGTMYATTYN
+479 LVTALDGTMYATTYN
-494 LGIFKSIDGGK
+494 LGIFKSIDDGK
-505 NWGFASFGIKNWY
+505 NWGFASFGIKSWC
-518 GMQLATHPENPDT
+518 GMQLATHPEEADT
-531 IFTTTNGGVY
+531 IFTTTSGGVY

-554 GSDLCDDEDVG
+554 GSDLCDDEEAG

-583 LVGSGGDQYAK
+583 LVGSGGDQYSK
-594 EGVGLTGSENSGDT
+594 EGVGLTGSEDNGETWRNSD
-608 WKASDNGFVRDV
+608 DGFVRDV

-675 ETNVLIV
+675 ETNILTV
-682 DPNDSETLYLGTD
+682 DPNDSKTLYLGTD
-695 DDGVYKSINGGD
+695 DDGVYKSTDGGE

-714 SSLSKSFGVGDIVVD
+714 SSIPKSFGVGDIIVD
-729 PQNSDNIYIGTVDY
+729 PQNSNNIYIGTVDY
-743 FRLSENRGVLGD
+743 FRLSESRGVLGD

-784 ISEENRILYAGTR
+784 LSEENRILYAGTR

>member
-1 MIKIVI
+1 MQKKNRYL
-7 MSTKFKPLLLL
+7 TL
-18 LIVFLLIPACSDGET
+18 LILLFLILSACSEDQGT
-33 SSPNL
+33 GPSL
-38 VEISSEDDDE
+38 IEISSDEDIKQDE
-48 EESEDEEFEN
+48 DLDEDEDSDEDEDLDEDEEVQFIPPE
-58 NEEEAEDEE
+58 
-67 REFEYIAPVLPVL
+67 LPDL
-80 PDPPISSSEWNQV
+80 PDPTLSSSKWNQV

-101 TSIFKSPDGYWV
+101 TSIFKSSDGYWV

-131 KEFTWELKK
+131 KTFTWELKK

-145 MGGVVVDASNS
+145 MGGVVVNASNS

-174 ISKDGGETWD
+174 VSKDGGKTWD
-184 ETEVGG
+184 EAKTDGS
-190 GQYSA
+190 QYSA

-236 FISNDFGTSWIKSSS
+236 FISNDFGASWTKSSS
-251 IPKGVFQEIEL
+251 IPKGVFKEIEL

-273 DKVRVLYVSPSDD
+273 DKVTVLYVSPSDD
-286 DLIFV
+286 DHIFV
-291 GTSNLLVKSGDRG
+291 GTSNLLLKSNDRG
-304 SSWKT
+304 LSWES
-309 LSNTFHRSDI
+309 LSDTFHRSDI

-366 KSTDGGESWKLLD
+366 KSTDGGESWKLLE

-409 VSKDAGMSSDVFL
+409 VSKDAGISSDVFL

-461 GRTWIETNTGFVG
+461 GKTWIETNTGFVG

-479 IVTALDGTMYATTYN
+479 LATALDGTMYATTYN
-494 LGIFKSIDGGK
+494 LGIFKSTDGGK
-505 NWGFASFGIKNWY
+505 NWVFASFGIKNWY
-518 GMQLATHPENPDT
+518 GMQLATHPEDPDT

-554 GSDLCDDEDVG
+554 SSELCDDEDVGG

-572 IIVEKEAPFKV
+572 IIIEKEAPFKV

-594 EGVGLTGSENSGDT
+594 EGVGLTGAEANGKSWRNSD
-608 WKASDNGFVRDV
+608 DGFVRDV
-620 HVSKLIIDPNNN
+620 HVSKLIIDPNNSN
-632 NIFYATTQ
+632 VFYATTQ

-651 GAGVFKSTDRGN
+651 GAGVFKSTDRGD
-663 NWTQINNGLDSL
+663 NWTQINNGLNSL
-675 ETNVLIV
+675 ETNVLVV

-695 DDGVYKSINGGD
+695 DDGVYKSTDGGE

-714 SSLSKSFGVGDIVVD
+714 SSLSKSFGVGDIIVD
-729 PQNSDNIYIGTVDY
+729 PQNSNNIYIGTVDY
-743 FRLSENRGVLGD
+743 FRLSESRGVLGD
-755 FGIYKSTDGGTT
+755 FGVYKSSDGGTT
-767 WEEFNSGL
+767 WEEFNVAL
-775 KHLGVFSLE
+775 NHLGVFSLE
-784 ISEENRILYAGTR
+784 LSEENRILYAGTR
-797 AGGVYWISLD
+797 AGGVYWIDLNN
-807 D
+807 

>member
-1 MIKIVI
+1 MIENSK
-7 MSTKFKPLLLL
+7 K
-18 LIVFLLIPACSDGET
+18 LIVFILFLLILSGCSSDD
-33 SSPNL
+33 SSGPTL
-38 VEISSEDDDE
+38 VEISSDEEDVDYEEEDGDE
-48 EESEDEEFEN
+48 EEDSDEEEN
-58 NEEEAEDEE
+58 DDMDIT
-67 REFEYIAPVLPVL
+67 EFIPPELPDL
-80 PDPPISSSEWNQV
+80 PDPVLSSSKWNQV

-101 TSIFKSPDGYWV
+101 TSIFKSSDGYWV

-120 LSDSNLYLVDN
+120 LSDSNLYLVDS
-131 KEFTWELKK
+131 KTFVWELKK

-145 MGGVVVDASNS
+145 MGGVVVNASNS

-174 ISKDGGETWD
+174 VSKDGGKTWD
-184 ETEVGG
+184 EAKIDGS
-190 GQYSA
+190 QYSA
-195 IAIGSQNTSTLYVAG
+195 ITIGSQNTSTLYVAG
-210 RYFPN
+210 RHFPN

-221 EEGED
+221 EEDED

-251 IPKGVFQEIEL
+251 IPKGVFKEIEL

-273 DKVRVLYVSPSDD
+273 DKVTVLYVSPSDD
-286 DLIFV
+286 DQIFV
-291 GTSNLLVKSGDRG
+291 GTSNLLLKSNDRG
-304 SSWKT
+304 SSWES
-309 LSNTFHRSDI
+309 LSDTFHRSDI

-324 HPNNPNIIYVRIGL
+324 HPNNPNIIYARIGL

-350 DPDYE
+350 DADYE

-366 KSTDGGESWKLLD
+366 KSTDGGESWKLLE

-409 VSKDAGMSSDVFL
+409 VSKDAGISSDVFL

-440 GESEAEV
+440 GESESEV

-461 GRTWIETNTGFVG
+461 GKTWIETNTGFVG

-479 IVTALDGTMYATTYN
+479 LVTSLDGTMYATTYN
-494 LGIFKSIDGGK
+494 LGIFKSTDGGK
-505 NWGFASFGIKNWY
+505 NWVFASFGIKNWY
-518 GMQLATHPENPDT
+518 GMQLATHPEDADT
-531 IFTTTNGGVY
+531 LFTTTNGGVY
-541 KSTNAGESWKLIG
+541 KSTNAGKSWELIG
-554 GSDLCDDEDVG
+554 GSDLCDDEDAG

-572 IIVEKEAPFKV
+572 IVVEKEAPFKV

-594 EGVGLTGSENSGDT
+594 EGVGLTGSEDNGESWRNSD
-608 WKASDNGFVRDV
+608 DGFVRDV
-620 HVSKLIIDPNNN
+620 HVSKLVIDPNNN
-632 NIFYATTQ
+632 NVFYATTQ
-640 GATEYTDKVGD
+640 GETEYTDKVGD

-663 NWTQINNGLDSL
+663 NWTQINNGLNSL
-675 ETNVLIV
+675 ETNVLAV
-682 DPNDSETLYLGTD
+682 DPNDSDVLYLGTD
-695 DDGVYKSINGGD
+695 DDGIYKSINGGEN
-707 SWKKLNV
+707 WKKLIPTA
-714 SSLSKSFGVGDIVVD
+714 SFGVGDIIVD
-729 PQNSDNIYIGTVDY
+729 PQNSNNVYMGTVDY
-743 FRLSENRGVLGD
+743 FRLSESRGVLGD
-755 FGIYKSTDGGTT
+755 FGVYKSTDGGTT

-775 KHLGVFSLE
+775 NHLGVFSLE
-784 ISEENRILYAGTR
+784 LSEENRILYAGTR
-797 AGGVYWISLD
+797 AGGVYWINLD
-807 D
+807 G

>member
-1 MIKIVI
+1 MIENSK
-7 MSTKFKPLLLL
+7 K
-18 LIVFLLIPACSDGET
+18 LIVFILFLLILSGCSNDD
-33 SSPNL
+33 SSGPTL
-38 VEISSEDDDE
+38 VEISSDEEDVDYEEEDSDE
-48 EESEDEEFEN
+48 EEDNDEEEN
-58 NEEEAEDEE
+58 DDIDIT
-67 REFEYIAPVLPVL
+67 EFIPPELPDL
-80 PDPPISSSEWNQV
+80 PDPVLSSTKWNQV

-101 TSIFKSPDGYWV
+101 TSIFKSSDGYWV

-120 LSDSNLYLVDN
+120 LSDSNLYLVDS
-131 KEFTWELKK
+131 KTFIWELKK

-145 MGGVVVDASNS
+145 MGGVVVNASNS

-174 ISKDGGETWD
+174 VSKDGGKTWD
-184 ETEVGG
+184 EAKIDGS
-190 GQYSA
+190 QYSA
-195 IAIGSQNTSTLYVAG
+195 ITIGSQNTSTLYVAG
-210 RYFPN
+210 RHFPN

-221 EEGED
+221 EEDED

-251 IPKGVFQEIEL
+251 IPKGVFKEIEL

-273 DKVRVLYVSPSDD
+273 DKVTVLYVSPSDD
-286 DLIFV
+286 DQIFV
-291 GTSNLLVKSGDRG
+291 GTSNLLLKSNNRG
-304 SSWKT
+304 SSWES
-309 LSNTFHRSDI
+309 LSDTFHRSDI

-324 HPNNPNIIYVRIGL
+324 HPNNPNIIYARIGL

-350 DPDYE
+350 DSDYE

-366 KSTDGGESWKLLD
+366 KSTDGGESWKLLE

-409 VSKDAGMSSDVFL
+409 VSKDGGISSDVFL

-440 GESEAEV
+440 GESESEV

-461 GRTWIETNTGFVG
+461 GKTWIESNTGFVG

-479 IVTALDGTMYATTYN
+479 LVTSLDGTMYATTYN
-494 LGIFKSIDGGK
+494 LGIFKSTDGGK
-505 NWGFASFGIKNWY
+505 NWVFASFGIKNWY
-518 GMQLATHPENPDT
+518 GMQLATHPEDADT
-531 IFTTTNGGVY
+531 LFTTTNGGVY
-541 KSTNAGESWKLIG
+541 KSTNAAESWELIG
-554 GSDLCDDEDVG
+554 GSDLCDDEDAG

-572 IIVEKEAPFKV
+572 IVVEKEAPFKV

-594 EGVGLTGSENSGDT
+594 EGVGLTGSEDNGESWRNSD
-608 WKASDNGFVRDV
+608 DGFVRDV
-620 HVSKLIIDPNNN
+620 HVSKLVIDPNNN
-632 NIFYATTQ
+632 NVFYATTQ
-640 GATEYTDKVGD
+640 GETEYTDKVGD

-663 NWTQINNGLDSL
+663 NWTQINNGLNSL
-675 ETNVLIV
+675 ETNVLAV
-682 DPNDSETLYLGTD
+682 DPNDSDVLYLGTD
-695 DDGVYKSINGGD
+695 DDGIYKSINGGEN
-707 SWKKLNV
+707 WKKLIPTA
-714 SSLSKSFGVGDIVVD
+714 SFGVGDIIVD
-729 PQNSDNIYIGTVDY
+729 PQNSNNVYMGTVDY
-743 FRLSENRGVLGD
+743 FRLSESRGVLGD
-755 FGIYKSTDGGTT
+755 FGVYKSTDGGTT

-775 KHLGVFSLE
+775 NHLGVFSLE
-784 ISEENRILYAGTR
+784 LSEENRILYAGTR
-797 AGGVYWISLD
+797 AGGVYWINLD
-807 D
+807 G

>member
-1 MIKIVI
+1 MIENSK
-7 MSTKFKPLLLL
+7 K
-18 LIVFLLIPACSDGET
+18 LIVFILFLLILSGCSSDD
-33 SSPNL
+33 SSGPTL
-38 VEISSEDDDE
+38 VEISSDEEDVDYEEEDSDE
-48 EESEDEEFEN
+48 EEDNDEEEN
-58 NEEEAEDEE
+58 DDIDIT
-67 REFEYIAPVLPVL
+67 EFIPPELPDL
-80 PDPPISSSEWNQV
+80 PDPVLSSTKWNQV

-101 TSIFKSPDGYWV
+101 TSIFKSSDGYWV

-120 LSDSNLYLVDN
+120 LSDSNLYLVDS
-131 KEFTWELKK
+131 KTFVWELKK

-145 MGGVVVDASNS
+145 MGGVVVNASNS

-174 ISKDGGETWD
+174 VSKDGGKTWD
-184 ETEVGG
+184 EAKIDGS
-190 GQYSA
+190 QYSA
-195 IAIGSQNTSTLYVAG
+195 ITIGSQNTSTLYVAG
-210 RYFPN
+210 RHFPN

-221 EEGED
+221 EEDED

-251 IPKGVFQEIEL
+251 IPKGVFKEIEL

-273 DKVRVLYVSPSDD
+273 DKVTVLYVSPSDD
-286 DLIFV
+286 DQIFV
-291 GTSNLLVKSGDRG
+291 GTSNLLLKSNNRG
-304 SSWKT
+304 SSWES
-309 LSNTFHRSDI
+309 LSDTFHRSDI

-324 HPNNPNIIYVRIGL
+324 HPNNPNIIYARIGL

-350 DPDYE
+350 DADYE

-366 KSTDGGESWKLLD
+366 KSTDGGESWKLLE

-409 VSKDAGMSSDVFL
+409 ISKDAGISSDIFL
-422 DTKEHPI
+422 DTKEHPV

-440 GESEAEV
+440 GESESEV

-461 GRTWIETNTGFVG
+461 GKTWIESNTGFVG

-479 IVTALDGTMYATTYN
+479 LVTSLDGTMYATTYN
-494 LGIFKSIDGGK
+494 LGIFKSTDGGK
-505 NWGFASFGIKNWY
+505 NWVFASFGIKNWY
-518 GMQLATHPENPDT
+518 GMQLATHPEDADT
-531 IFTTTNGGVY
+531 VFTTTNGGVY
-541 KSTNAGESWKLIG
+541 KSTNAGKSWELIG
-554 GSDLCDDEDVG
+554 GSDLCDDEDAG

-572 IIVEKEAPFKV
+572 IVVEKEAPFKV

-594 EGVGLTGSENSGDT
+594 EGVGLTGSE
-608 WKASDNGFVRDV
+608 DNGESWRNSDDGFIRDV
-620 HVSKLIIDPNNN
+620 HVSKLVIDPNNN

-640 GATEYTDKVGD
+640 GETEYTDKVGD

-663 NWTQINNGLDSL
+663 NWTQINNGLNSL
-675 ETNVLIV
+675 ETNVLAV
-682 DPNDSETLYLGTD
+682 DPNDSDVLYLGTD
-695 DDGVYKSINGGD
+695 DDGIYKSINGGEN
-707 SWKKLNV
+707 WKKLIPTA
-714 SSLSKSFGVGDIVVD
+714 SFGVGDIIVD
-729 PQNSDNIYIGTVDY
+729 PQNSNNVYMGTVDY
-743 FRLSENRGVLGD
+743 FRLSESRGVLGD
-755 FGIYKSTDGGTT
+755 FGVYKSTDGGTT

-775 KHLGVFSLE
+775 NHLGVFSLE
-784 ISEENRILYAGTR
+784 LSEENRILYAGTR
-797 AGGVYWISLD
+797 AGGVYWINLD
-807 D
+807 G

>member
-1 MIKIVI
+1 MIENSK
-7 MSTKFKPLLLL
+7 K
-18 LIVFLLIPACSDGET
+18 LIVFILFLLILSGCSNDD
-33 SSPNL
+33 SSGPTL
-38 VEISSEDDDE
+38 VEISSDEEDVDYEEEDSDE
-48 EESEDEEFEN
+48 EEDNDEEEN
-58 NEEEAEDEE
+58 DDIDIT
-67 REFEYIAPVLPVL
+67 EFIPPELPDL
-80 PDPPISSSEWNQV
+80 PDPVLSSSKWNQV

-101 TSIFKSPDGYWV
+101 TSIFKSSDGYWV

-120 LSDSNLYLVDN
+120 LSDSNLYLVN
-131 KEFTWELKK
+131 SKTFVWELKK

-145 MGGVVVDASNS
+145 MGGVVVNASNS

-174 ISKDGGETWD
+174 VSKDGGKTWD
-184 ETEVGG
+184 EAKIDGS
-190 GQYSA
+190 QYSA

-210 RYFPN
+210 RHFPY

-221 EEGED
+221 EEDED

-251 IPKGVFQEIEL
+251 IPKGVFKEIEL

-273 DKVRVLYVSPSDD
+273 DKVTVLYVSPSDD
-286 DLIFV
+286 DQIFV
-291 GTSNLLVKSGDRG
+291 GTSNLLLKSNDRG
-304 SSWKT
+304 SSWES
-309 LSNTFHRSDI
+309 LSDTFHRSDI

-324 HPNNPNIIYVRIGL
+324 HPNNPNIIYARIGL

-350 DPDYE
+350 DADYE

-366 KSTDGGESWKLLD
+366 KSTDGGESWKLLE

-409 VSKDAGMSSDVFL
+409 VSKDGGISSDVFL

-440 GESEAEV
+440 GESESEV

-461 GRTWIETNTGFVG
+461 GKTWIESNTGFVG

-479 IVTALDGTMYATTYN
+479 LVTSLDGTMYATTYN
-494 LGIFKSIDGGK
+494 LGIFKSTDGGK
-505 NWGFASFGIKNWY
+505 NWVFASFGIKNWY
-518 GMQLATHPENPDT
+518 GMQLATHPEDADT
-531 IFTTTNGGVY
+531 LFTTTNGGVY
-541 KSTNAGESWKLIG
+541 KSTNAGKSWELIG
-554 GSDLCDDEDVG
+554 GSDLCDDEDAG

-572 IIVEKEAPFKV
+572 IVVEKEAPFKV

-594 EGVGLTGSENSGDT
+594 EGVGLTGSEDNGESWRNSD
-608 WKASDNGFVRDV
+608 DGFVRDV
-620 HVSKLIIDPNNN
+620 HVSKLVIDPNNN
-632 NIFYATTQ
+632 NVFYATTQ
-640 GATEYTDKVGD
+640 GETEYTDKVGD

-663 NWTQINNGLDSL
+663 NWTQINNGLNSL
-675 ETNVLIV
+675 ETNVLAV
-682 DPNDSETLYLGTD
+682 DPNDSDVLYLGTD
-695 DDGVYKSINGGD
+695 DDGIYKSINGGEN
-707 SWKKLNV
+707 WKKLIPTA
-714 SSLSKSFGVGDIVVD
+714 SFGVGDIIVD
-729 PQNSDNIYIGTVDY
+729 PQNSNNVYMGTVDY
-743 FRLSENRGVLGD
+743 FRLSESRGVLGD
-755 FGIYKSTDGGTT
+755 FGVYKSTDGGTT

-775 KHLGVFSLE
+775 NHLGVFSLE
-784 ISEENRILYAGTR
+784 LSEENRILYAGTR
-797 AGGVYWISLD
+797 AGGVYWINLD
-807 D
+807 G

>member
-1 MIKIVI
+1 MIKNSNKLI
-7 MSTKFKPLLLL
+7 L
-18 LIVFLLIPACSDGET
+18 LILFFLIVSACSSND
-33 SSPNL
+33 SSGPEL
-38 VEISSEDDDE
+38 IEISSDE
-48 EESEDEEFEN
+48 EGEEEN
-58 NEEEAEDEE
+58 DNEEALNFIPPE
-67 REFEYIAPVLPVL
+67 LPDL
-80 PDPPISSSEWNQV
+80 PDPALSSSRWNQV

-101 TSIFKSPDGYWV
+101 TSIFKSSDGYWV

-145 MGGVVVDASNS
+145 MGGVVVDVSNS

-174 ISKDGGETWD
+174 ISKDGGEAWD

-195 IAIGSQNTSTLYVAG
+195 IAIGTQNTSTLYVAG
-210 RYFPN
+210 RIFPN

-226 DCTPEKNSAI
+226 NCTPEKNSAI

-251 IPKGVFQEIEL
+251 IPKGIFEEIEL
-262 EEGQELEEEDI
+262 EEGRELEEEDI
-273 DKVRVLYVSPSDD
+273 DKVTVLYVSPSDD
-286 DLIFV
+286 DHIFV
-291 GTSNLLVKSGDRG
+291 GTSNLLLKSTDRG
-304 SSWKT
+304 ETWRS
-309 LSNTFHRSDI
+309 LSDTFHRSDI

-324 HPNNPNIIYVRIGL
+324 HPNNPDIIYARIGI

-360 YCPGIY
+360 YCPGVY
-366 KSTDGGESWKLLD
+366 KSTHGGENWKLL
-379 EVTGDPSEGGVYI
+379 EEATGDPSEGGVYI

-401 SVFGRETF
+401 SVFSRETF
-409 VSKDAGMSSDVFL
+409 VSKDAGLSSDEFL
-422 DTKEHPI
+422 NTKEHPI

-440 GESEAEV
+440 GESESEV

-461 GRTWIETNTGFVG
+461 GQTWIETNTGFVG

-505 NWGFASFGIKNWY
+505 NWGFASFGIKSWY
-518 GMQLATHPENPDT
+518 GMQLATHPEDADT
-531 IFTTTNGGVY
+531 VFTTTSGGVY
-541 KSTNAGESWKLIG
+541 KSTNAGESWRVIG
-554 GSDLCDDEDVG
+554 GSDLCDDEEAG

-572 IIVEKEAPFKV
+572 IIIEKESPFKV
-583 LVGSGGDQYAK
+583 LVGSGGDQYSK
-594 EGVGLTGSENSGDT
+594 KDVGLTGSEDNGES
-608 WKASDNGFVRDV
+608 WRKSDDGFVRDV

-632 NIFYATTQ
+632 NVFYATTQ

-651 GAGVFKSTDRGN
+651 GAGVFKSNDRGN
-663 NWTQINNGLDSL
+663 SWTQINNGLDSL
-675 ETNVLIV
+675 ETNILTV
-682 DPNDSETLYLGTD
+682 DPTDSETLYLGTD
-695 DDGVYKSINGGD
+695 DDGVYKSTDGGE
-707 SWKKLNV
+707 SWKKLTV
-714 SSLSKSFGVGDIVVD
+714 SSLSKSFGVGDIIVD
-729 PQNSDNIYIGTVDY
+729 PQNSNNIYIGTVDY
-743 FRLSENRGVLGD
+743 FRLSESRGVLGD
-755 FGIYKSTDGGTT
+755 FGVYKSTDGGAT
-767 WEEFNSGL
+767 WEEFNVGL
-775 KHLGVFSLE
+775 NHLGVFSLE
-784 ISEENRILYAGTR
+784 LSEENRILYAGTR

-807 D
+807 N

>member
-1 MIKIVI
+1 MIENSK
-7 MSTKFKPLLLL
+7 K
-18 LIVFLLIPACSDGET
+18 LIVFILFLLILFACSSDD
-33 SSPNL
+33 SSGPTL
-38 VEISSEDDDE
+38 VEISSDEEDVDYEEEDGDE
-48 EESEDEEFEN
+48 EEDSDEEEN
-58 NEEEAEDEE
+58 DDMDIT
-67 REFEYIAPVLPVL
+67 EFIPPELPDL
-80 PDPPISSSEWNQV
+80 PDPVLSSSKWNQV

-101 TSIFKSPDGYWV
+101 TSIFKSSDGYWV

-120 LSDSNLYLVDN
+120 LTDSNLYLVDS
-131 KEFTWELKK
+131 KTFVWELKK

-145 MGGVVVDASNS
+145 MGGVVVNASNS

-174 ISKDGGETWD
+174 VSKDGGKTWD
-184 ETEVGG
+184 EAKIDGS
-190 GQYSA
+190 QYSA
-195 IAIGSQNTSTLYVAG
+195 ITIGSQNTSTLYVAG
-210 RYFPN
+210 RHFPN

-221 EEGED
+221 EEDED

-251 IPKGVFQEIEL
+251 IPKGVFKEIEL

-273 DKVRVLYVSPSDD
+273 DKVTVLYVSPSDD
-286 DLIFV
+286 DQIFV
-291 GTSNLLVKSGDRG
+291 GTSNLLLKSNDRG
-304 SSWKT
+304 SSWES
-309 LSNTFHRSDI
+309 LSDTFHRSDI

-324 HPNNPNIIYVRIGL
+324 HPNNPNIIYARIGL

-350 DPDYE
+350 DADYE

-366 KSTDGGESWKLLD
+366 KSTDGGESWKLLE

-409 VSKDAGMSSDVFL
+409 VSKDGGISSDVFL

-440 GESEAEV
+440 GESESEV

-461 GRTWIETNTGFVG
+461 GKTWIESNTGFVG

-479 IVTALDGTMYATTYN
+479 LVTSLDGTMYATTYN
-494 LGIFKSIDGGK
+494 LGIFKSTDGGK
-505 NWGFASFGIKNWY
+505 NWVFASFGIKNWY
-518 GMQLATHPENPDT
+518 GMQLATHPEDADT
-531 IFTTTNGGVY
+531 LFTTTNGGVY
-541 KSTNAGESWKLIG
+541 KSTNAGKSWELIG
-554 GSDLCDDEDVG
+554 GSDLCDDEDAG

-572 IIVEKEAPFKV
+572 IVVEKEAPFKV

-594 EGVGLTGSENSGDT
+594 EGVGLTGSEDNGESWRNSD
-608 WKASDNGFVRDV
+608 DGFVRDV

-632 NIFYATTQ
+632 NVFYATTQ
-640 GATEYTDKVGD
+640 GETEYTDKVGD

-663 NWTQINNGLDSL
+663 NWTQINNGLNSL
-675 ETNVLIV
+675 ETNVLAV
-682 DPNDSETLYLGTD
+682 DPNDSDVLYLGTD
-695 DDGVYKSINGGD
+695 DDGIYKSINGGEN
-707 SWKKLNV
+707 WKKLIPTA
-714 SSLSKSFGVGDIVVD
+714 SFGVGDIIVD
-729 PQNSDNIYIGTVDY
+729 PQNSNNVYMGTVDY
-743 FRLSENRGVLGD
+743 FRLSESRGVLGD
-755 FGIYKSTDGGTT
+755 FGVYKSTDGGTT

-775 KHLGVFSLE
+775 NHLGVFSLE
-784 ISEENRILYAGTR
+784 LSEENRILYAGTR
-797 AGGVYWISLD
+797 AGGVYWINLD
-807 D
+807 G

>member
-1 MIKIVI
+1 MIENSK
-7 MSTKFKPLLLL
+7 K
-18 LIVFLLIPACSDGET
+18 LIVFILFLLILSGCSSDD
-33 SSPNL
+33 SSGPTL
-38 VEISSEDDDE
+38 VEISSDEEDVDYEEEDGDE
-48 EESEDEEFEN
+48 EEDSDEEEN
-58 NEEEAEDEE
+58 DDMDIT
-67 REFEYIAPVLPVL
+67 EFIPPELPDL
-80 PDPPISSSEWNQV
+80 PDPVLSSSKWNQV

-101 TSIFKSPDGYWV
+101 TSIFKSSDGYWV

-120 LSDSNLYLVDN
+120 LSDSNLYLVDS
-131 KEFTWELKK
+131 KTFVWELKK

-145 MGGVVVDASNS
+145 MGGVVVNASNS

-174 ISKDGGETWD
+174 VSKDGGKTWD
-184 ETEVGG
+184 EAKIDGS
-190 GQYSA
+190 QYSA
-195 IAIGSQNTSTLYVAG
+195 ITIGSQNTSTLYVAG
-210 RYFPN
+210 RHFPN

-221 EEGED
+221 EEDED

-251 IPKGVFQEIEL
+251 IPKGVFKEIEL

-273 DKVRVLYVSPSDD
+273 DKVTVLYVSPSDD
-286 DLIFV
+286 DQIFV
-291 GTSNLLVKSGDRG
+291 GTSNLLLKSNNRG
-304 SSWKT
+304 SSWES
-309 LSNTFHRSDI
+309 LSDTFHRSDI

-324 HPNNPNIIYVRIGL
+324 HPNNPNIIYARIGL

-350 DPDYE
+350 DADYE

-366 KSTDGGESWKLLD
+366 KSTDGGESWKLLE

-409 VSKDAGMSSDVFL
+409 VSKDGGISSDVFL

-440 GESEAEV
+440 GESESEV

-461 GRTWIETNTGFVG
+461 GKTWIESNTGFVG

-479 IVTALDGTMYATTYN
+479 LVTSLDGTMYATTYN
-494 LGIFKSIDGGK
+494 FGIFKSTDGGK
-505 NWGFASFGIKNWY
+505 NWVFASFGIKNWY
-518 GMQLATHPENPDT
+518 GMQLATHPEDADT
-531 IFTTTNGGVY
+531 LFTTTNGGVY
-541 KSTNAGESWKLIG
+541 KSTNAGKSWELIG
-554 GSDLCDDEDVG
+554 GSDLCDDEDAG

-572 IIVEKEAPFKV
+572 IVVEKEAPFKV

-594 EGVGLTGSENSGDT
+594 EGVGLTGSEDNGESWRNSD
-608 WKASDNGFVRDV
+608 DGFVRDV
-620 HVSKLIIDPNNN
+620 HVSKLVIDPNNN
-632 NIFYATTQ
+632 NVFYATTQ
-640 GATEYTDKVGD
+640 GETEYTDKVGD

-663 NWTQINNGLDSL
+663 NWTRINNGLNSL
-675 ETNVLIV
+675 ETNVLAV
-682 DPNDSETLYLGTD
+682 DPNDSDVLYLGTD
-695 DDGVYKSINGGD
+695 DDGIYKSINGGEN
-707 SWKKLNV
+707 WKKLIPTA
-714 SSLSKSFGVGDIVVD
+714 SFGVGDIIVD
-729 PQNSDNIYIGTVDY
+729 PQNSNNVYMGTVDY
-743 FRLSENRGVLGD
+743 FRLSESRGVLGD
-755 FGIYKSTDGGTT
+755 FGVYKSTDGGTT

-775 KHLGVFSLE
+775 NHLGVFSLE
-784 ISEENRILYAGTR
+784 LSEENRILYAGTR
-797 AGGVYWISLD
+797 AGGVYWINLD
-807 D
+807 G

>member
-1 MIKIVI
+1 MIKNSNKLI
-7 MSTKFKPLLLL
+7 L
-18 LIVFLLIPACSDGET
+18 LILFFLIVSACSSND
-33 SSPNL
+33 SSGPEL
-38 VEISSEDDDE
+38 IEISSDE
-48 EESEDEEFEN
+48 EGEEEN
-58 NEEEAEDEE
+58 DNEEGEEENDNEEGEEENDNEEALNFIPPE
-67 REFEYIAPVLPVL
+67 LPDL
-80 PDPPISSSEWNQV
+80 PDPALSSSRWNQV

-101 TSIFKSPDGYWV
+101 TSIFKSSNGYWV

-145 MGGVVVDASNS
+145 MGGVVVDVSNS

-195 IAIGSQNTSTLYVAG
+195 IAIGTQNTSTLYVAG
-210 RYFPN
+210 RIFPN

-251 IPKGVFQEIEL
+251 IPKGIFEEIEL
-262 EEGQELEEEDI
+262 EEGRELEEEDI
-273 DKVRVLYVSPSDD
+273 DKVTVLYVSPSDD
-286 DLIFV
+286 DHIFV
-291 GTSNLLVKSGDRG
+291 GTSNLLLKSTDRG
-304 SSWKT
+304 ETWRS
-309 LSNTFHRSDI
+309 LSDTFHRSDI

-324 HPNNPNIIYVRIGL
+324 HPNNPDIIYARIGI

-360 YCPGIY
+360 YCPGVY
-366 KSTDGGESWKLLD
+366 KSTDGGENWKLL
-379 EVTGDPSEGGVYI
+379 EEATGDPSEGGVYI

-401 SVFGRETF
+401 SVFSRETF
-409 VSKDAGMSSDVFL
+409 VSKDAGLSSDEFL
-422 DTKEHPI
+422 NTKEHPI

-440 GESEAEV
+440 GESESEV

-461 GRTWIETNTGFVG
+461 GQTWIETNTGFVG

-505 NWGFASFGIKNWY
+505 NWGFASFGIKSWY
-518 GMQLATHPENPDT
+518 GMQLATHPEDADT
-531 IFTTTNGGVY
+531 VFTTTSGGVY
-541 KSTNAGESWKLIG
+541 KSTNAGESWRVIG
-554 GSDLCDDEDVG
+554 GSDLCDDEEAG

-572 IIVEKEAPFKV
+572 IIIEKEAPFKV
-583 LVGSGGDQYAK
+583 LVGSGGDQYSK
-594 EGVGLTGSENSGDT
+594 EDVGLTGSEDNGES
-608 WKASDNGFVRDV
+608 WRKSDDGFVRDV

-632 NIFYATTQ
+632 NVFYATTQ

-651 GAGVFKSTDRGN
+651 GAGVFKSNDRGN
-663 NWTQINNGLDSL
+663 SWTQINNGLDSL
-675 ETNVLIV
+675 ETNILTV

-695 DDGVYKSINGGD
+695 DDGVYKSTDGGE
-707 SWKKLNV
+707 SWKKLTV
-714 SSLSKSFGVGDIVVD
+714 SSLSKSFGVGDIIVD
-729 PQNSDNIYIGTVDY
+729 PQNSNNIYIGTVDY
-743 FRLSENRGVLGD
+743 FRLSESRGVLGD
-755 FGIYKSTDGGTT
+755 FGVYKSTDGGAT
-767 WEEFNSGL
+767 WEEFNVGL
-775 KHLGVFSLE
+775 NHLGVFSLE
-784 ISEENRILYAGTR
+784 LSEENRILYAGTR

-807 D
+807 N

>member
-1 MIKIVI
+1 MIENSK
-7 MSTKFKPLLLL
+7 K
-18 LIVFLLIPACSDGET
+18 LIVFILFLLILSGCSSDD
-33 SSPNL
+33 SSGPTL
-38 VEISSEDDDE
+38 VEISSDEEDVDYEEEDGDE
-48 EESEDEEFEN
+48 EEDSDEEEN
-58 NEEEAEDEE
+58 DDMDIT
-67 REFEYIAPVLPVL
+67 EFIPPELPDL
-80 PDPPISSSEWNQV
+80 PDPVLSSSKWNQV

-101 TSIFKSPDGYWV
+101 TSIFKSSDGYWV

-120 LSDSNLYLVDN
+120 LSDSNLYLVDS
-131 KEFTWELKK
+131 KTFVWELKK

-145 MGGVVVDASNS
+145 MGGVVVNASNS

-174 ISKDGGETWD
+174 VSKDGGKTWD
-184 ETEVGG
+184 EAKIDGS
-190 GQYSA
+190 QYSA
-195 IAIGSQNTSTLYVAG
+195 ITIGSQNTSTLYVAG
-210 RYFPN
+210 RHFPN

-221 EEGED
+221 EEDED

-251 IPKGVFQEIEL
+251 IPKGVFKEIEL

-273 DKVRVLYVSPSDD
+273 DKVTVLYVSPSDD
-286 DLIFV
+286 DRIFV
-291 GTSNLLVKSGDRG
+291 GTSNLLLKSNDRG
-304 SSWKT
+304 SSWES
-309 LSNTFHRSDI
+309 LSDTFHRSDI

-324 HPNNPNIIYVRIGL
+324 HPNNPNIIYARIGL

-350 DPDYE
+350 DADYE

-366 KSTDGGESWKLLD
+366 KSTDGGESWKLLE

-409 VSKDAGMSSDVFL
+409 VSKDGGISSDVFL

-440 GESEAEV
+440 GESESEV

-461 GRTWIETNTGFVG
+461 GKTWIESNTGFVG

-479 IVTALDGTMYATTYN
+479 LVTSLDGTMYATTYN
-494 LGIFKSIDGGK
+494 LGIFKSTDGGK
-505 NWGFASFGIKNWY
+505 NWVFASFGIKNWY
-518 GMQLATHPENPDT
+518 GMQLATHPEDADT
-531 IFTTTNGGVY
+531 LFTTTNGGVY
-541 KSTNAGESWKLIG
+541 KSTNAGKSWELIG
-554 GSDLCDDEDVG
+554 GSDLCDDEDAG

-572 IIVEKEAPFKV
+572 IVVEKEAPFKV

-594 EGVGLTGSENSGDT
+594 EGVGLTGSEDNGESWRNSD
-608 WKASDNGFVRDV
+608 DGFVRDV
-620 HVSKLIIDPNNN
+620 HVSKLVIDPNNN
-632 NIFYATTQ
+632 NVFYATTQ
-640 GATEYTDKVGD
+640 GETEYTDKVGD

-663 NWTQINNGLDSL
+663 NWTQINNGLNSL
-675 ETNVLIV
+675 ETNVLAV
-682 DPNDSETLYLGTD
+682 DPNDSDVLYLGTD
-695 DDGVYKSINGGD
+695 DDGIYKSINGGEN
-707 SWKKLNV
+707 WEKLIP
-714 SSLSKSFGVGDIVVD
+714 SASFGVGDIVVD
-729 PQNSDNIYIGTVDY
+729 PQNSDNVYMGTVDY
-743 FRLSENRGVLGD
+743 FRLSESRGVLGD
-755 FGIYKSTDGGTT
+755 FGVYKSTDGGTT

-775 KHLGVFSLE
+775 NHLGVFSLE
-784 ISEENRILYAGTR
+784 LSEENRILYAGTR
-797 AGGVYWISLD
+797 AGGVYWINLD
-807 D
+807 G

>member
-1 MIKIVI
+1 MIENSK
-7 MSTKFKPLLLL
+7 K
-18 LIVFLLIPACSDGET
+18 LIIFILFLLILSGGSSDD
-33 SSPNL
+33 SSGPTL
-38 VEISSEDDDE
+38 VEISSDEEDVDYEDEDGDE
-48 EESEDEEFEN
+48 EEDSDEEEN
-58 NEEEAEDEE
+58 DDMDIT
-67 REFEYIAPVLPVL
+67 EFIPPELPDL
-80 PDPPISSSEWNQV
+80 PDPVLSSSKWNQV

-101 TSIFKSPDGYWV
+101 TSIFKSSDGYWV

-120 LSDSNLYLVDN
+120 LSDSNLYLVDS
-131 KEFTWELKK
+131 KTFIWELKK

-145 MGGVVVDASNS
+145 MGGVVVNASNS

-174 ISKDGGETWD
+174 VSNDGGKTWD
-184 ETEVGG
+184 EAKIDGS
-190 GQYSA
+190 QYSA
-195 IAIGSQNTSTLYVAG
+195 ITIGSQNTSTLYVAG
-210 RYFPN
+210 RHFPN

-221 EEGED
+221 EEDED

-251 IPKGVFQEIEL
+251 IPKGVFKEIEL

-273 DKVRVLYVSPSDD
+273 DKVTVLYVSPSDD
-286 DLIFV
+286 DHIFV
-291 GTSNLLVKSGDRG
+291 GTSNLLLKSNDRG
-304 SSWKT
+304 SSWES
-309 LSNTFHRSDI
+309 LSDTFHRSDI

-324 HPNNPNIIYVRIGL
+324 HPNNPNIIYARIGL

-366 KSTDGGESWKLLD
+366 KSTDGGESWKLLE

-409 VSKDAGMSSDVFL
+409 VSKDGGISSDVFL

-440 GESEAEV
+440 GESESEV

-461 GRTWIETNTGFVG
+461 GKTWIESNTGFVG

-479 IVTALDGTMYATTYN
+479 LVTALDGTMYATTYN
-494 LGIFKSIDGGK
+494 LGIFKSTDGGK
-505 NWGFASFGIKNWY
+505 NWVFASFGIKNWY
-518 GMQLATHPENPDT
+518 GMQLATHPEDADT
-531 IFTTTNGGVY
+531 LFTTTNGGVY
-541 KSTNAGESWKLIG
+541 KSTNAGESWELIG
-554 GSDLCDDEDVG
+554 GSDLCDDEDAG

-572 IIVEKEAPFKV
+572 IVVEKESPFKV

-594 EGVGLTGSENSGDT
+594 EGVGLTGSEDNGESWRNSD
-608 WKASDNGFVRDV
+608 DGFVRDV
-620 HVSKLIIDPNNN
+620 HVSKLIIDPNNSN
-632 NIFYATTQ
+632 VFYATTQ
-640 GATEYTDKVGD
+640 GETEYTDKVGD

-663 NWTQINNGLDSL
+663 NWTQINNGLNSL
-675 ETNVLIV
+675 ETNVLAV
-682 DPNDSETLYLGTD
+682 DPNDSGVLYLGTD
-695 DDGVYKSINGGD
+695 DDGIYKSINGGEN
-707 SWKKLNV
+707 WKKLIPTA
-714 SSLSKSFGVGDIVVD
+714 SFGVGDIIVD
-729 PQNSDNIYIGTVDY
+729 PQNSNNVYMGTVDY
-743 FRLSENRGVLGD
+743 FRLSESRGVLGD
-755 FGIYKSTDGGTT
+755 FGVYKSTDGGTT
-767 WEEFNSGL
+767 WEDFNSGL
-775 KHLGVFSLE
+775 NHLGVISLE
-784 ISEENRILYAGTR
+784 LSEENRILYAGPR
-797 AGGVYWISLD
+797 AGGVYWINLD
-807 D
+807 G

>member
-1 MIKIVI
+1 MIEN
-7 MSTKFKPLLLL
+7 TKK
-18 LIVFLLIPACSDGET
+18 LIVFIFFLLILSACSSDD
-33 SSPNL
+33 SSGPAL
-38 VEISSEDDDE
+38 VEISSDEENVDYEEEDVDE
-48 EESEDEEFEN
+48 EEDGDEEEN
-58 NEEEAEDEE
+58 DDMDIT
-67 REFEYIAPVLPVL
+67 EFIPPELPDL
-80 PDPPISSSEWNQV
+80 PDPPLSSTKWNQV

-101 TSIFKSPDGYWV
+101 TSIFKSSDGYWV

-120 LSDSNLYLVDN
+120 LSDSNLYLVDS
-131 KEFTWELKK
+131 KTFIWELKK

-145 MGGVVVDASNS
+145 MGGVVVNASNS

-174 ISKDGGETWD
+174 VSKDGGKTWD
-184 ETEVGG
+184 EAKIDGS
-190 GQYSA
+190 QYSA
-195 IAIGSQNTSTLYVAG
+195 ITIGSQNTSTLYVAG
-210 RYFPN
+210 RHFPN

-221 EEGED
+221 EEDED

-251 IPKGVFQEIEL
+251 IPKGVFKEIEL

-273 DKVRVLYVSPSDD
+273 DKVTVLYVSPSDD
-286 DLIFV
+286 DQIFV
-291 GTSNLLVKSGDRG
+291 GTSNLLLKSNDRG
-304 SSWKT
+304 SSWES
-309 LSNTFHRSDI
+309 LSDTFHRSDI

-324 HPNNPNIIYVRIGL
+324 HPNNPNIIYARIGL

-366 KSTDGGESWKLLD
+366 KSTDGGESWKLLE

-409 VSKDAGMSSDVFL
+409 VSKDGGISSDVFL

-440 GESEAEV
+440 GESESEV

-461 GRTWIETNTGFVG
+461 GKTWIETNTGFVG

-479 IVTALDGTMYATTYN
+479 LVTSLDGTMYATTYN
-494 LGIFKSIDGGK
+494 LGIFKSTDGGK
-505 NWGFASFGIKNWY
+505 NWVFASFGIKNWY
-518 GMQLATHPENPDT
+518 GMQLATHPEDADT
-531 IFTTTNGGVY
+531 LFTTTNGGVY
-541 KSTNAGESWKLIG
+541 KSTNAGKSWELIG
-554 GSDLCDDEDVG
+554 GSDLCDDEDAG

-572 IIVEKEAPFKV
+572 IVVEKEAPFKV

-594 EGVGLTGSENSGDT
+594 EGVGLTGSEDNGESWRNSD
-608 WKASDNGFVRDV
+608 DGFVRDV
-620 HVSKLIIDPNNN
+620 HVSKLIIDPNNSN
-632 NIFYATTQ
+632 VFYATTQ
-640 GATEYTDKVGD
+640 GETEYTDKVGD

-663 NWTQINNGLDSL
+663 NWTQINNGLNSL
-675 ETNVLIV
+675 ETNVLAV
-682 DPNDSETLYLGTD
+682 DPNDSDVLYLGTD
-695 DDGVYKSINGGD
+695 DDGIYKSINGGEN
-707 SWKKLNV
+707 WKKLIPTA
-714 SSLSKSFGVGDIVVD
+714 SFGVGDIIVD
-729 PQNSDNIYIGTVDY
+729 PQNSNNVYMGTVDY
-743 FRLSENRGVLGD
+743 FRLSESRGVLGD
-755 FGIYKSTDGGTT
+755 FGVYKSTDGGTT

-775 KHLGVFSLE
+775 NHLGVFSLE
-784 ISEENRILYAGTR
+784 LSAENRILYAGTR
-797 AGGVYWISLD
+797 AGGVYWINLD
-807 D
+807 S

>member
-1 MIKIVI
+1 MIENSK
-7 MSTKFKPLLLL
+7 K
-18 LIVFLLIPACSDGET
+18 LIVFILFLLILSGCSSDD
-33 SSPNL
+33 SSGPTL
-38 VEISSEDDDE
+38 VEISSDEEDMDYEEEDGDE
-48 EESEDEEFEN
+48 EEDSDEEEN
-58 NEEEAEDEE
+58 DDMDIT
-67 REFEYIAPVLPVL
+67 EFIPPELPDL
-80 PDPPISSSEWNQV
+80 PDPVLSSSKWNQV

-101 TSIFKSPDGYWV
+101 TSIFKSSDGYWV

-120 LSDSNLYLVDN
+120 LSDSNLYLVDS
-131 KEFTWELKK
+131 KTFVWELKK

-145 MGGVVVDASNS
+145 MGGVVVNASNS

-174 ISKDGGETWD
+174 VSKDGGKTWD
-184 ETEVGG
+184 EAKIDGS
-190 GQYSA
+190 QYSA
-195 IAIGSQNTSTLYVAG
+195 ITIGSQNTSTLYVAG
-210 RYFPN
+210 RHFPN

-221 EEGED
+221 EEDED

-251 IPKGVFQEIEL
+251 IPKGVFKEIEL

-273 DKVRVLYVSPSDD
+273 DKVTVLYVSPSDND
-286 DLIFV
+286 QIFV
-291 GTSNLLVKSGDRG
+291 GTSNLLLKSNNRG
-304 SSWKT
+304 SSWES
-309 LSNTFHRSDI
+309 LSDTFHRSDI

-324 HPNNPNIIYVRIGL
+324 HPNNPNIIYARIGL

-350 DPDYE
+350 DADYE

-366 KSTDGGESWKLLD
+366 KSTDGGESWKLLE

-409 VSKDAGMSSDVFL
+409 VSKDGGISSDVFL

-440 GESEAEV
+440 GESESEV

-461 GRTWIETNTGFVG
+461 GKTWIESNTGFVG

-479 IVTALDGTMYATTYN
+479 LVTSLDGTMYATTYN
-494 LGIFKSIDGGK
+494 LGIFKSTDGGK
-505 NWGFASFGIKNWY
+505 NWVFASFGIKNWY
-518 GMQLATHPENPDT
+518 GMQLATHPEDADT
-531 IFTTTNGGVY
+531 LFTTTNGGVY
-541 KSTNAGESWKLIG
+541 KSTNAGKSWELIG
-554 GSDLCDDEDVG
+554 GSDLCDDEDAG

-572 IIVEKEAPFKV
+572 IVVEKEAPFKV

-594 EGVGLTGSENSGDT
+594 EGVGLTGSEDNGESWRNSD
-608 WKASDNGFVRDV
+608 DGFVRDV
-620 HVSKLIIDPNNN
+620 HVSKLVIDPNNN

-640 GATEYTDKVGD
+640 GETEYTDKVGD

-663 NWTQINNGLDSL
+663 NWTRINNGLNSL
-675 ETNVLIV
+675 ETNVLAV
-682 DPNDSETLYLGTD
+682 DPNDSDVLYLGTD
-695 DDGVYKSINGGD
+695 DDGIYKSINGGEN
-707 SWKKLNV
+707 WKKLIPTA
-714 SSLSKSFGVGDIVVD
+714 SFGVGDIIVD
-729 PQNSDNIYIGTVDY
+729 PQNSNNVYMGTVDY
-743 FRLSENRGVLGD
+743 FRLSESRGVLGD
-755 FGIYKSTDGGTT
+755 FGVYKSTDGGTT

-775 KHLGVFSLE
+775 NHLGVFSLE
-784 ISEENRILYAGTR
+784 LSEENRILYAGTR
-797 AGGVYWISLD
+797 AGGVYWINLD
-807 D
+807 G

>member
-1 MIKIVI
+1 MIENSK
-7 MSTKFKPLLLL
+7 K
-18 LIVFLLIPACSDGET
+18 LIVFILFLLILSGCSSDD
-33 SSPNL
+33 SSGPTL
-38 VEISSEDDDE
+38 VEISSDEVDVDYEEEDGDE
-48 EESEDEEFEN
+48 EEDSDEEEN
-58 NEEEAEDEE
+58 DDMDIT
-67 REFEYIAPVLPVL
+67 EFIPPELPDL
-80 PDPPISSSEWNQV
+80 PDPVLSSSKWNQV

-101 TSIFKSPDGYWV
+101 TSIFKSSDGYWV

-120 LSDSNLYLVDN
+120 LSDSNLYLVDS
-131 KEFTWELKK
+131 KTFVWELKK

-145 MGGVVVDASNS
+145 MGGVVVNASNS

-174 ISKDGGETWD
+174 VSKDGGKTWEEAKID
-184 ETEVGG
+184 GS
-190 GQYSA
+190 QYSA
-195 IAIGSQNTSTLYVAG
+195 ITIGSQNTSTLYVAG
-210 RYFPN
+210 RHFPN

-221 EEGED
+221 EEDED

-251 IPKGVFQEIEL
+251 IPKGVFKEIEL

-273 DKVRVLYVSPSDD
+273 DKVTVLYVSPSDD
-286 DLIFV
+286 DQIFV
-291 GTSNLLVKSGDRG
+291 GTSNLLLKSNDRG
-304 SSWKT
+304 SSWES
-309 LSNTFHRSDI
+309 LSDTFHRSDI

-324 HPNNPNIIYVRIGL
+324 HPNNPNIIYARIGL

-350 DPDYE
+350 DADYE

-366 KSTDGGESWKLLD
+366 KSTDGGESWKLLE

-409 VSKDAGMSSDVFL
+409 VSKDGGISSDVFL

-440 GESEAEV
+440 GESESEV

-461 GRTWIETNTGFVG
+461 GKTWIESNTGFVG

-479 IVTALDGTMYATTYN
+479 LVTSLDGTMYATTYN
-494 LGIFKSIDGGK
+494 LGIFKSTDGGK
-505 NWGFASFGIKNWY
+505 NWVFASFGIKNWY
-518 GMQLATHPENPDT
+518 GMQLATHPEDPDT

-541 KSTNAGESWKLIG
+541 KSTNAGKSWELIG
-554 GSDLCDDEDVG
+554 GSDLCDDEDAG

-572 IIVEKEAPFKV
+572 IVVEKEAPFKV

-594 EGVGLTGSENSGDT
+594 EGVGLTGSEDNGESWRNSD
-608 WKASDNGFVRDV
+608 DGFVRDV
-620 HVSKLIIDPNNN
+620 HVSKLVIDPNNN

-640 GATEYTDKVGD
+640 GETEYTDKVGD

-663 NWTQINNGLDSL
+663 NWTRINNGLNSL
-675 ETNVLIV
+675 ETNVLAV
-682 DPNDSETLYLGTD
+682 DPNDSDVLYLGTD
-695 DDGVYKSINGGD
+695 DDGIYKSINGGEN
-707 SWKKLNV
+707 WKKLIPTA
-714 SSLSKSFGVGDIVVD
+714 SFGVGDIIVD
-729 PQNSDNIYIGTVDY
+729 PQNSNNVYMGTVDY
-743 FRLSENRGVLGD
+743 FRLSESRGVLGD
-755 FGIYKSTDGGTT
+755 FGVYKSTDGGTT

-775 KHLGVFSLE
+775 NHLGVFSLE
-784 ISEENRILYAGTR
+784 LSEENRILYAGTR
-797 AGGVYWISLD
+797 AGGVYWINLD
-807 D
+807 G

>member
-1 MIKIVI
+1 MIENSK
-7 MSTKFKPLLLL
+7 K
-18 LIVFLLIPACSDGET
+18 LIVFILFLLTISACSGDD
-33 SSPNL
+33 SSGPSL
-38 VEISSEDDDE
+38 VEISSDTEDVDYEEEDGDDQEDSDE
-48 EESEDEEFEN
+48 EENNDIDITEFIPPE
-58 NEEEAEDEE
+58 
-67 REFEYIAPVLPVL
+67 LPDL
-80 PDPPISSSEWNQV
+80 PDPVLSSSKWNQV

-101 TSIFKSPDGYWV
+101 TSIFKSSDGYGV

-131 KEFTWELKK
+131 KTFTWELKK

-145 MGGVVVDASNS
+145 MGGVVVNASNS

-174 ISKDGGETWD
+174 VSKDGGKTWD
-184 ETEVGG
+184 EAKIDGS
-190 GQYSA
+190 QYSA
-195 IAIGSQNTSTLYVAG
+195 ITIGSQNTSTLYVAG
-210 RYFPN
+210 RHFPN

-221 EEGED
+221 EEDED

-251 IPKGVFQEIEL
+251 IPKGVFKEIEL

-273 DKVRVLYVSPSDD
+273 DKVTVLYVSPSDD
-286 DLIFV
+286 DQIFV
-291 GTSNLLVKSGDRG
+291 GTSNLLLKSNDRG
-304 SSWKT
+304 SSWES
-309 LSNTFHRSDI
+309 LSDTFHRSDI

-324 HPNNPNIIYVRIGL
+324 HPNNPNIIYARIGL

-350 DPDYE
+350 DADYE

-366 KSTDGGESWKLLD
+366 KSTDGGESWKLLE

-409 VSKDAGMSSDVFL
+409 VSKDGGISSDVFL

-440 GESEAEV
+440 GESESEV

-461 GRTWIETNTGFVG
+461 GKTWIESNTGFVG

-479 IVTALDGTMYATTYN
+479 LVTSLDGTMYATTYN
-494 LGIFKSIDGGK
+494 LGIFKSTDGGK
-505 NWGFASFGIKNWY
+505 NWVFASFGIKNWY
-518 GMQLATHPENPDT
+518 GMQLAAHPEDADT
-531 IFTTTNGGVY
+531 LFTTTNGGVY
-541 KSTNAGESWKLIG
+541 KSTNAGKSWELIG
-554 GSDLCDDEDVG
+554 GSDLCDDEDAG

-572 IIVEKEAPFKV
+572 IVVEKEAPFKV

-594 EGVGLTGSENSGDT
+594 EGVGLTGSEDNGESWRNSD
-608 WKASDNGFVRDV
+608 DGFVRDV

-632 NIFYATTQ
+632 NVFYATTQ
-640 GATEYTDKVGD
+640 GETEYTDKVGD

-663 NWTQINNGLDSL
+663 NWTQINNGLNSL
-675 ETNVLIV
+675 ETNVLAV
-682 DPNDSETLYLGTD
+682 DPNDSDVLYLGTD
-695 DDGVYKSINGGD
+695 DDGIYKSINGGEN
-707 SWKKLNV
+707 WKKLIPTA
-714 SSLSKSFGVGDIVVD
+714 SFGVGDIIVD
-729 PQNSDNIYIGTVDY
+729 PQNSNNVYMGTVDY
-743 FRLSENRGVLGD
+743 FRLSESRGVLGD
-755 FGIYKSTDGGTT
+755 FGVYKSTDGGTT

-775 KHLGVFSLE
+775 NHLGVFSLE
-784 ISEENRILYAGTR
+784 LSEENRILYAGTR
-797 AGGVYWISLD
+797 AGGVYWINLD
-807 D
+807 G

>member
-1 MIKIVI
+1 MIENSK
-7 MSTKFKPLLLL
+7 K
-18 LIVFLLIPACSDGET
+18 LIVFILFLLILSGCSNDD
-33 SSPNL
+33 SSGPTL
-38 VEISSEDDDE
+38 VEISSDEEDVDYEEEDGDE
-48 EESEDEEFEN
+48 EEDSDEEEN
-58 NEEEAEDEE
+58 DDMDIT
-67 REFEYIAPVLPVL
+67 EFIPPELPDL
-80 PDPPISSSEWNQV
+80 PDPVLSSSKWNQV

-101 TSIFKSPDGYWV
+101 TSIFKSSDGYWV

-120 LSDSNLYLVDN
+120 LSDSNLYLVDS
-131 KEFTWELKK
+131 KTFVWELKK

-145 MGGVVVDASNS
+145 MGGVVVNASNS

-174 ISKDGGETWD
+174 VSKDGGKTWD
-184 ETEVGG
+184 EAKIDGS
-190 GQYSA
+190 QYSA

-210 RYFPN
+210 RHFPY

-221 EEGED
+221 EEDED

-251 IPKGVFQEIEL
+251 IPKGVFKEIEL
-262 EEGQELEEEDI
+262 EEGQELEEEDM
-273 DKVRVLYVSPSDD
+273 DKVTVLYVSPSDD
-286 DLIFV
+286 DHIFV
-291 GTSNLLVKSGDRG
+291 GTSNLLLKSNDRG
-304 SSWKT
+304 LSWES
-309 LSNTFHRSDI
+309 LSDTFHRSDI

-366 KSTDGGESWKLLD
+366 KSTDGGESWKLLE

-409 VSKDAGMSSDVFL
+409 VSKDGGISSDVFL

-440 GESEAEV
+440 GESESEV

-461 GRTWIETNTGFVG
+461 GQTWIETNTGFVG

-505 NWGFASFGIKNWY
+505 NWGFASFGIKSWY
-518 GMQLATHPENPDT
+518 GMQLATHPEDADT
-531 IFTTTNGGVY
+531 VFTTTSGGVY
-541 KSTNAGESWKLIG
+541 KSTNAGESWRVIG
-554 GSDLCDDEDVG
+554 GSDLCDDEEAG

-572 IIVEKEAPFKV
+572 IIIEKEAPFKV
-583 LVGSGGDQYAK
+583 LVGSGGDQYSK
-594 EGVGLTGSENSGDT
+594 EDVGLTGSEDNGES
-608 WKASDNGFVRDV
+608 WRKSDDGFVRDV

-632 NIFYATTQ
+632 NVFYATTQ

-651 GAGVFKSTDRGN
+651 GAGVFKSNDRGN
-663 NWTQINNGLDSL
+663 SWTQINNGLDSL
-675 ETNVLIV
+675 ETNILTV

-695 DDGVYKSINGGD
+695 DDGVYKSTDGGE
-707 SWKKLNV
+707 SWKKLTV
-714 SSLSKSFGVGDIVVD
+714 SSLSKSFGVGDIIVD
-729 PQNSDNIYIGTVDY
+729 PQNSNNIYIGTVDY
-743 FRLSENRGVLGD
+743 FRLSESRGVLGD
-755 FGIYKSTDGGTT
+755 FGVYKSTDGGAT
-767 WEEFNSGL
+767 WEEFNAGL
-775 KHLGVFSLE
+775 NHLGVFSLE
-784 ISEENRILYAGTR
+784 LSEENRILYAGTR

-807 D
+807 N

>member
-1 MIKIVI
+1 MIENSK
-7 MSTKFKPLLLL
+7 K
-18 LIVFLLIPACSDGET
+18 LIVFILFLLTISACSGDD
-33 SSPNL
+33 SSGPSL
-38 VEISSEDDDE
+38 VEISSDTEDVDYEEEDGDDQEDSDE
-48 EESEDEEFEN
+48 EENNDIDITEFIPPE
-58 NEEEAEDEE
+58 
-67 REFEYIAPVLPVL
+67 LPDL
-80 PDPPISSSEWNQV
+80 PDPVLSSSKWNQV

-101 TSIFKSPDGYWV
+101 TSIFKSSDGYWV

-120 LSDSNLYLVDN
+120 LSDSNLYLVN
-131 KEFTWELKK
+131 SKTFIWELKK

-145 MGGVVVDASNS
+145 MGGVVVNASNS

-174 ISKDGGETWD
+174 VSKDGGKTWD
-184 ETEVGG
+184 EAKIDGS
-190 GQYSA
+190 QYSA

-210 RYFPN
+210 RHFPN

-221 EEGED
+221 EEDED

-251 IPKGVFQEIEL
+251 IPKGVFKEIEL

-273 DKVRVLYVSPSDD
+273 DKVTVLYVSPSDD
-286 DLIFV
+286 DQIFV
-291 GTSNLLVKSGDRG
+291 GTSNLLLKSNDRG
-304 SSWKT
+304 SSWES
-309 LSNTFHRSDI
+309 LSDTFHRSDI

-324 HPNNPNIIYVRIGL
+324 HPNNPNIIYARIGL

-350 DPDYE
+350 DADYE

-366 KSTDGGESWKLLD
+366 KSTDGGESWKLLE

-409 VSKDAGMSSDVFL
+409 VSKDGGISSDVFL

-440 GESEAEV
+440 GESESEV

-461 GRTWIETNTGFVG
+461 GKTWIESNTGFVG

-479 IVTALDGTMYATTYN
+479 LVTSLDGTMYATTYN
-494 LGIFKSIDGGK
+494 LGIFKSTDGGK
-505 NWGFASFGIKNWY
+505 NWVFASFGIKNWY
-518 GMQLATHPENPDT
+518 GMQLATHPEDADT
-531 IFTTTNGGVY
+531 LFTTTNGGVY
-541 KSTNAGESWKLIG
+541 KSTNAGKSWELIG
-554 GSDLCDDEDVG
+554 GSDLCDDEDAG

-572 IIVEKEAPFKV
+572 IVVEKEAPFKV

-594 EGVGLTGSENSGDT
+594 EGVGLTGSEDNGESWRNSD
-608 WKASDNGFVRDV
+608 DGFVRDV
-620 HVSKLIIDPNNN
+620 HVSKLVIDPNNN
-632 NIFYATTQ
+632 NVFYATTQ
-640 GATEYTDKVGD
+640 GETEYTDKVGD

-663 NWTQINNGLDSL
+663 NWTQINNGLNSL
-675 ETNVLIV
+675 ETNVLAV
-682 DPNDSETLYLGTD
+682 DPNDSDVLYLGTD
-695 DDGVYKSINGGD
+695 DDGIYKSINGGEN
-707 SWKKLNV
+707 WKKLIPTA
-714 SSLSKSFGVGDIVVD
+714 SFGVGDIIVD
-729 PQNSDNIYIGTVDY
+729 PQNSNNVYMGTVDY
-743 FRLSENRGVLGD
+743 FRLSESRGVLGD
-755 FGIYKSTDGGTT
+755 FGVYKSTDGGTT

-775 KHLGVFSLE
+775 NHLGVFSLE
-784 ISEENRILYAGTR
+784 LSEENRILYAGTR
-797 AGGVYWISLD
+797 AGGVYWINLD
-807 D
+807 G